1 MEKEEK
7 VQVQAGQEKQPE
19 GQKKKMKTR
28 TKVIAGVAVAALAC
42 GVGTGAYLITKNGG
56 IEELLEDSPLA
67 DLADKIKGDDVDA
80 GSAGNQDK
88 DGADGASGAGGA
100 SGTDGAV
107 QQTGY
112 VDNGGAQV
120 GGTSASNS
128 YPIKMSDLCTFS
140 DPSGLSFDTRYVLHG
155 GSDCIP
161 AKRANAQGYSCKE
174 AYVVLYAKGGQAAG
188 EYVCYVM
195 SSEAEAQRM
204 ASAYAGVY
212 NGGGQS
218 AGRWG
223 DVVYV
228 YSSGDYVQTSIRTY
242 YDQGVI
248 KSETPAA
255 YLGMQF
261 YFGGMSEYQPSAPSG
276 GSSGGNGGGGGST
289 PGGSTPGGSTPGG
302 NTPGG
307 NTPEGDTPAGPE
319 DPDEPDNPDTP
330 DPSGETSVAVTDEQ
344 LTDKLEEAL
353 ATADSTFPVEVTDK
367 YTFEDPEGLEYD
379 TRYVLYGGE
388 GSGAV
393 TAAGQIGSQVNG
405 VYEIYYLK
413 DGELAAVYR
422 CYDAASADDAAQIES
437 MYGGMGEVEITG
449 RVACIDM
456 DLAMMKSMM
465 EMYVQMGYADE
476 ATPEAYMAAI
486 CENEGYQYF
495 RNPNPAEEPGEP
507 SDGLTGTTPDE
518 TFPVEITDQYT
529 FEDPKGLEYDKR
541 YVLYAGEGSGAV
553 TAAEAI
559 GSTVNGIYDIYY
571 LAGGEIVD
579 AYRCYDAASETDAGQ
594 ISAIYGGTMGEAET
608 YGSAAVLKWD
618 LSILEM
624 MFPAY
629 SQDRTAEGYMKGLME
644 KEGYQVFQ
652 QSQTEKPQEPSGG
665 LTGTAPD
672 EAFSVK
678 VSDSYT
684 YDETQLLPGTEY
696 DRRYVLYGDKTN
708 GFAAQQRANAF
719 YEVIYEQDSK
729 ALYEIK
735 IYVMPGEEE
744 AGALAAQLMDA
755 GLYAVAMPGTDAV
768 LVIGTDL
775 QDTIDMYVQYG
786 QIAEATPRAYIEG
799 FLMKLGM
806 TEVTA
811 DGATVSFASVTQA
824 KMNRLLY
831 EAEGL
836 LDTGNA
842 QWAEPEIEPVI
853 PVTGVLNPEA
863 DLSAESVAQAARE
876 AEAFDPADAGTI
888 AGEDVQQEGF
898 DPATAGDA
906 EQAAAGSAGQA
917 ADENGGQAAD
927 GQPADDQSEAD
938 PAGDGAVQEETFD
951 PSTAGSVPSGTDG
964 TGTAGAASGAGSETA
979 ADGGMAGEPS
989 GTALAVGS
997 TAQWSDADFDDAAD
1011 RLISGG
1017 TAAPQEL
1024 PIAGGL
1030 GFADPQDLD
1039 FDTRLVFR
1047 GDARSALAAQVAGQ
1061 RQIAVTQVYE
1071 ILYAKDGQA
1080 AAQYRCIV
1088 AGDQVFCQRM
1098 KPEKLAERVS
1108 ALPAGQP
1115 AFEASLQGYTGW
1127 MQQIEQ
1133 LEEYKEG
1140 EETR

>member
-161 AKRANAQGYSCKE
+161 AKRVAASTGYSCKE
-174 AYVVLYAKGGQAAG
+174 AYVILYARGGQAVG
-188 EYVCYVM
+188 QYECYVM
-195 SSEAEAQRM
+195 NSESDARGL
-204 ASAYAGVY
+204 ASALAAAYGSD
-212 NGGGQS
+212 GGFSYGN
-218 AGRWG
+218 WG
-223 DVVYV
+223 DVAYL
-228 YSSGDYVQTSIRTY
+228 YSPGSYVQDSISTCY
-242 YDQGVI
+242 KLGAI
-248 KSETPAA
+248 ESETPAA

-261 YFGGMSEYQPSAPSG
+261 YFGGMSEYQPPA
-276 GSSGGNGGGGGST
+276 SSGNGGNGGGGGGST
-289 PGGSTPGGSTPGG
+289 PGGSTPGGTTPGG

-307 NTPEGDTPAGPE
+307 NTPGGDTPSGPE
-319 DPDEPDNPDTP
+319 GPDQPDEPDDPDTP

-353 ATADSTFPVEVTDK
+353 ATADNSFPVEITDK
-367 YTFEDPEGLEYD
+367 YTFEDPKGLEYD

-388 GSGAV
+388 DSGAV
-393 TAAGQIGSQVNG
+393 SAASGVGAAVNG

-413 DGELAAVYR
+413 DGELVAVYR

-437 MYGGMGEVEITG
+437 MYGGMGEVKVTG
-449 RVACIDM
+449 RVACIN
-456 DLAMMKSMM
+456 MKVSMM
-465 EMYVQMGYADE
+465 ESMMEKYVQMGYAEE
-476 ATPEAYMAAI
+476 ATPEAYMAALHK
-486 CENEGYQYF
+486 NEGYQYF
-495 RNPNPAEEPGEP
+495 RNPNPAEEPQEP

-624 MFPAY
+624 MLPAY
-629 SQDRTAEGYMKGLME
+629 SQDGTAEGYMKGLME
-644 KEGYQVFQ
+644 MEGYQVFQ
-652 QSQTEKPQEPSGG
+652 QSQTEDPQEPSDE
-665 LTGTAPD
+665 LTGTTPE
-672 EAFSVK
+672 EAFAVK

-684 YDETQLLPGTEY
+684 FDETQVLPQGLVY
-696 DRRYVLYGDKTN
+696 DTRYVIYGDSGCPWATPSQGYTAEN
-708 GFAAQQRANAF
+708 Y
-719 YEVIYEQDSK
+719 YEVMYCLDGKAVYEVKVYDM
-729 ALYEIK
+729 AD
-735 IYVMPGEEE
+735 
-744 AGALAAQLMDA
+744 AGQAAALAEMVGIGAQSV
-755 GLYAVAMPGTDAV
+755 GDAV
-768 LVIGTDL
+768 LVTSDSI
-775 QDTIDMYVQYG
+775 QETIDTFATYLEEPTP
-786 QIAEATPRAYIEG
+786 EAYLKAL
-799 FLMKLGM
+799 FLDMGM

-811 DGATVSFASVTQA
+811 DGNALSYTSLPQA
-824 KMNRLLY
+824 ALNRLLY

-836 LDTGNA
+836 LETSGA
-842 QWAEPEIEPVI
+842 QWNEMEFEPLI
-853 PVTGVLNPEA
+853 PAPGVLDPEA
-863 DLSAESVAQAARE
+863 DLSPESVAQAAKE
-876 AEAFDPADAGTI
+876 AESFDPAAAGAVPEE
-888 AGEDVQQEGF
+888 AGQQDSF
-898 DPATAGDA
+898 DPA
-906 EQAAAGSAGQA
+906 AAGNA
-917 ADENGGQAAD
+917 GQAAD
-927 GQPADDQSEAD
+927 GQSSAGQ
-938 PAGDGAVQEETFD
+938 AGDGATQGEAFD
-951 PSTAGSVPSGTDG
+951 PAAAGSVSAGSA
-964 TGTAGAASGAGSETA
+964 GTAATEGAAAGTESETA
-979 ADGGMAGEPS
+979 AEGAFSEAALTAGT
-989 GTALAVGS
+989 TAD
-997 TAQWSDADFDDAAD
+997 WNDPDFDDAAD
-1011 RLISGG
+1011 RLKAGS
-1017 TAAPQEL
+1017 AAGPQEFA
-1024 PIAGGL
+1024 IGEGIC
-1030 GFADPQDLD
+1030 FADPQDLD

-1047 GDARSALAAQVAGQ
+1047 GDGQSALAAELSAQ
-1061 RQIAVTQVYE
+1061 RQIPLSQVYE
-1071 ILYAKDGQA
+1071 IVYVKNGQA
-1080 AAQYRCIV
+1080 AAQYRCLV
-1088 AGDQVFCQRM
+1088 AGGQVFCQKM
-1098 KPEKLAERVS
+1098 KPEKLAERIS

>member
-261 YFGGMSEYQPSAPSG
+261 YFGGMSEYQPPA
-276 GSSGGNGGGGGST
+276 SSGNGGNGGGGGGST
-289 PGGSTPGGSTPGG
+289 PGGSTPGGTTPGG

-307 NTPEGDTPAGPE
+307 NTPGGDTPSGPE
-319 DPDEPDNPDTP
+319 GPDQPDEPDDPDTP

-353 ATADSTFPVEVTDK
+353 ATADSTFPVEITDK

-413 DGELAAVYR
+413 DGKLAAVYR

-437 MYGGMGEVEITG
+437 MYGFMGEVKVTG
-449 RVACIDM
+449 RVACINM
-456 DLAMMKSMM
+456 DVSMM
-465 EMYVQMGYADE
+465 ESMMEKYVQIGYADE
-476 ATPEAYMAAI
+476 ATPEAYMAALYK
-486 CENEGYQYF
+486 NEGYQYF
-495 RNPNPAEEPGEP
+495 RNPNPAEEPEEP
-507 SDGLTGTTPDE
+507 SGGLTGTTPDE
-518 TFPVEITDQYT
+518 SFT
-529 FEDPKGLEYDKR
+529 
-541 YVLYAGEGSGAV
+541 V
-553 TAAEAI
+553 T
-559 GSTVNGIYDIYY
+559 
-571 LAGGEIVD
+571 
-579 AYRCYDAASETDAGQ
+579 
-594 ISAIYGGTMGEAET
+594 
-608 YGSAAVLKWD
+608 
-618 LSILEM
+618 
-624 MFPAY
+624 
-629 SQDRTAEGYMKGLME
+629 
-644 KEGYQVFQ
+644 
-652 QSQTEKPQEPSGG
+652 
-665 LTGTAPD
+665 
-672 EAFSVK
+672 

-684 YDETQLLPGTEY
+684 FDEAQVLPGTEY
-696 DRRYVLYGDKTN
+696 DRRYVLYGDETN
-708 GFAAQQRANAF
+708 GFAAQQGARAF
-719 YEVIYEQDSK
+719 YDVIYEQNSQ

-744 AGALAAQLMDA
+744 AQTLAGQLVTA
-755 GLYAVAMPGTDAV
+755 GMYAVAMPGTDAV

-775 QDTIDMYVQYG
+775 QDTIDMYAQYG

-811 DGATVSFASVTQA
+811 DGNALSYTFAPQA
-824 KMNRLLY
+824 DLNRLLY

-836 LDTGNA
+836 LETSGA
-842 QWAEPEIEPVI
+842 QWNEMEFEPLI
-853 PVTGVLNPEA
+853 PAPGVLDPEA
-863 DLSAESVAQAARE
+863 DLSPESVAQAARE
-876 AEAFDPADAGTI
+876 AEAFDPADAGVMAED
-888 AGEDVQQEGF
+888 AGQQDSF
-898 DPATAGDA
+898 DPA
-906 EQAAAGSAGQA
+906 SAG
-917 ADENGGQAAD
+917 NVGQAAD
-927 GQPADDQSEAD
+927 GQGEMAQGA
-938 PAGDGAVQEETFD
+938 DGASQGEVFD
-951 PSTAGSVPSGTDG
+951 PSTAGSVPAGTDG
-964 TGTAGAASGAGSETA
+964 TGAAGEAA
-979 ADGGMAGEPS
+979 ADGGTAEESG
-989 GTALAVGS
+989 GTAL
-997 TAQWSDADFDDAAD
+997 TAGATADWNDPDFDDAAD
-1011 RLISGG
+1011 RLRAGS
-1017 TAAPQEL
+1017 AAGPQEL
-1024 PIAGGL
+1024 AIGEGIC
-1030 GFADPQDLD
+1030 FADPQDLE

-1047 GDARSALAAQVAGQ
+1047 GDGQSALAAELSAQ
-1061 RQIAVTQVYE
+1061 RQMSLSCVYE
-1071 ILYAKDGQA
+1071 IVYVKNGQA
-1080 AAQYRCIV
+1080 AAQYRCLV
-1088 AGDQVFCQRM
+1088 AGGQVFCQKM
-1098 KPEKLAERVS
+1098 KPEKLAERIS

>member
-7 VQVQAGQEKQPE
+7 VQVQEGQEKQPE

-204 ASAYAGVY
+204 ASAYVGVY

-261 YFGGMSEYQPSAPSG
+261 YFGGMSEYQPPASSGNGSG
-276 GSSGGNGGGGGST
+276 GSGGGGGGST
-289 PGGSTPGGSTPGG
+289 PGGSTPGGTTPGG

-307 NTPEGDTPAGPE
+307 NTPGGDTPVGPE
-319 DPDEPDNPDTP
+319 EPDQPDEPDDPDTP

-353 ATADSTFPVEVTDK
+353 AMADNSFPVEITDK

-393 TAAGQIGSQVNG
+393 SAVSMAGATANG
-405 VYEIYYLK
+405 VYDIYYLK
-413 DGELAAVYR
+413 DGEIVRGYR
-422 CYDAASADDAAQIES
+422 CFDAASTADAEQLKAI
-437 MYGGMGEVEITG
+437 YGYQTVVGEDGEPVQTGMGEAEVAG
-449 RVACIDM
+449 RVTVLQWDPDM
-456 DLAMMKSMM
+456 LKMMISVYSKD
-465 EMYVQMGYADE
+465 G
-476 ATPEAYMAAI
+476 TPEGYMQALKK
-486 CENEGYQYF
+486 NDGYCYF
-495 RNPNPAEEPGEP
+495 RNPNPAEEPE
-507 SDGLTGTTPDE
+507 
-518 TFPVEITDQYT
+518 
-529 FEDPKGLEYDKR
+529 
-541 YVLYAGEGSGAV
+541 
-553 TAAEAI
+553 
-559 GSTVNGIYDIYY
+559 
-571 LAGGEIVD
+571 
-579 AYRCYDAASETDAGQ
+579 
-594 ISAIYGGTMGEAET
+594 
-608 YGSAAVLKWD
+608 
-618 LSILEM
+618 
-624 MFPAY
+624 
-629 SQDRTAEGYMKGLME
+629 
-644 KEGYQVFQ
+644 
-652 QSQTEKPQEPSGG
+652 EPSGG
-665 LTGTAPD
+665 LTGTTPD

-684 YDETQLLPGTEY
+684 YDEAQVLPGPEY
-696 DRRYVLYGDKTN
+696 DRRYVLYGDETN
-708 GFAAQQRANAF
+708 GFAAQQGANAF
-719 YEVIYEQDSK
+719 YEVIYEQDSR

-735 IYVMPGEEE
+735 IYVMPSAEE
-744 AGALAAQLMDA
+744 AGALAGQLVDA

-775 QDTIDMYVQYG
+775 QGTIDDYAESG
-786 QIAEATPRAYIEG
+786 LIAEATPRAYIEG
-799 FLMKLGM
+799 FLMKVGM
-806 TEVTA
+806 TEITA
-811 DGATVSFASVTQA
+811 DTGTATVSCASLPQA
-824 KMNRLLY
+824 RLNRLLY

-836 LDTGNA
+836 LDTGAA
-842 QWAEPEIEPVI
+842 QWAETEPTPVI
-853 PVTGVLNPEA
+853 PVTGVLDPEA
-863 DLSAESVAQAARE
+863 DLSAESVARTARE
-876 AEAFDPADAGTI
+876 AEAFDPADAGTV
-888 AGEDVQQEGF
+888 AGETGQQERF
-898 DPATAGDA
+898 DPA
-906 EQAAAGSAGQA
+906 AAGNA
-917 ADENGGQAAD
+917 AQAAD
-927 GQPADDQSEAD
+927 GQQADGRSEAGQAED
-938 PAGDGAVQEETFD
+938 SLSQAGTFD
-951 PSTAGSVPSGTDG
+951 PSTAGSMPAGTDG
-964 TGTAGAASGAGSETA
+964 TGDEGAASGAGSETA
-979 ADGGMAGEPS
+979 ADGGMAGES
-989 GTALAVGS
+989 GGTALTVGS
-997 TAQWSDADFDDAAD
+997 TAQWNDADFDDAAD
-1011 RLISGG
+1011 RLRAGSPAG
-1017 TAAPQEL
+1017 PQEL
-1024 PIAGGL
+1024 TVGEGVC
-1030 GFADPQDLD
+1030 FADPQDLD
-1039 FDTRLVFR
+1039 FDTRLVYW
-1047 GDARSALAAQVAGQ
+1047 GDARSALAAQAAGQ
-1061 RQIAVTQVYE
+1061 GQIAVTQVYE

-1080 AAQYRCIV
+1080 VAQYRCIV
-1088 AGDQVFCQRM
+1088 AGDHIFCQRM
-1098 KPEKLAERVS
+1098 KPEKLAERIS

>member
-7 VQVQAGQEKQPE
+7 VQVQEGQEKQPE

-261 YFGGMSEYQPSAPSG
+261 YFGGMSEYQPPASSGNGSG
-276 GSSGGNGGGGGST
+276 GSGGGGGGST
-289 PGGSTPGGSTPGG
+289 PGGSTPGGTTPGG

-307 NTPEGDTPAGPE
+307 NTPGGDTPVGPE
-319 DPDEPDNPDTP
+319 EPDQPDEPDDLDTP

-353 ATADSTFPVEVTDK
+353 ATADNSFPVELTDK

-379 TRYVLYGGE
+379 TRYVLYGGK

-393 TAAGQIGSQVNG
+393 SAVSMAGATANG
-405 VYEIYYLK
+405 VYDIYYLK
-413 DGELAAVYR
+413 DGEIVRGYR
-422 CYDAASADDAAQIES
+422 CFDAASTADAEQLKAI
-437 MYGGMGEVEITG
+437 YGYQTVVGEDGEPVQTGMGEAEVAG
-449 RVACIDM
+449 RVTVLQWDPDM
-456 DLAMMKSMM
+456 LKMMISVYSKD
-465 EMYVQMGYADE
+465 G
-476 ATPEAYMAAI
+476 TPEGYMQALKK
-486 CENEGYQYF
+486 NDGYCYF
-495 RNPNPAEEPGEP
+495 RNPNPAEEP
-507 SDGLTGTTPDE
+507 SDGLTGTTPE
-518 TFPVEITDQYT
+518 ESFT
-529 FEDPKGLEYDKR
+529 
-541 YVLYAGEGSGAV
+541 V
-553 TAAEAI
+553 T
-559 GSTVNGIYDIYY
+559 
-571 LAGGEIVD
+571 
-579 AYRCYDAASETDAGQ
+579 
-594 ISAIYGGTMGEAET
+594 
-608 YGSAAVLKWD
+608 
-618 LSILEM
+618 
-624 MFPAY
+624 
-629 SQDRTAEGYMKGLME
+629 
-644 KEGYQVFQ
+644 
-652 QSQTEKPQEPSGG
+652 
-665 LTGTAPD
+665 
-672 EAFSVK
+672 

-684 YDETQLLPGTEY
+684 FDEAQVLPGTEY
-696 DRRYVLYGDKTN
+696 DRRYVLYGDETN
-708 GFAAQQRANAF
+708 GFAAQQGARAF
-719 YEVIYEQDSK
+719 YDVIYEQNSQ

-744 AGALAAQLMDA
+744 AQTLAGQLVTA
-755 GLYAVAMPGTDAV
+755 GMYAVAMPGTDAV

-775 QDTIDMYVQYG
+775 QDTIDMYAQYG

-811 DGATVSFASVTQA
+811 DGNALSYTFAPQA
-824 KMNRLLY
+824 DLNRLLY

-836 LDTGNA
+836 LETSGA
-842 QWAEPEIEPVI
+842 QWNEMEFEPLI
-853 PVTGVLNPEA
+853 PAPGVLDPEA
-863 DLSAESVAQAARE
+863 DLSPESVAQAARE
-876 AEAFDPADAGTI
+876 AEAFNPADAGVMAED
-888 AGEDVQQEGF
+888 AGQQDSF
-898 DPATAGDA
+898 DPA
-906 EQAAAGSAGQA
+906 SAG
-917 ADENGGQAAD
+917 NVGQAAD
-927 GQPADDQSEAD
+927 GQGEMAQA
-938 PAGDGAVQEETFD
+938 ADGASQGEVFD
-951 PSTAGSVPSGTDG
+951 PSTAGSVPAGTDG
-964 TGTAGAASGAGSETA
+964 TGAAGEAA
-979 ADGGMAGEPS
+979 ADGGMAEESG
-989 GTALAVGS
+989 GTALTVGS
-997 TAQWSDADFDDAAD
+997 TAQWNDADFDDAAD
-1011 RLISGG
+1011 RLRAGS
-1017 TAAPQEL
+1017 AAGPQEL
-1024 PIAGGL
+1024 TVGEGVC
-1030 GFADPQDLD
+1030 FADPQDLD
-1039 FDTRLVFR
+1039 FDTRLVYW
-1047 GDARSALAAQVAGQ
+1047 GDGQSALAAELSAQ
-1061 RQIAVTQVYE
+1061 RQMTVSCVYE
-1071 ILYAKDGQA
+1071 IVYVKSGQA

-1088 AGDQVFCQRM
+1088 AGDHIFCQRM
-1098 KPEKLAERVS
+1098 KPEKLAERIS

>member
-261 YFGGMSEYQPSAPSG
+261 YFGGMSEYQPPA
-276 GSSGGNGGGGGST
+276 SSGNGGNGGGGGGST
-289 PGGSTPGGSTPGG
+289 PGGSTPGGTTPGG

-307 NTPEGDTPAGPE
+307 NTPGGDTPSGPE
-319 DPDEPDNPDTP
+319 GPDQPDEPDDPDTP

-353 ATADSTFPVEVTDK
+353 ATADSTFPVEITDK

-413 DGELAAVYR
+413 DGKLAAVYR

-437 MYGGMGEVEITG
+437 MYGFMGEVKVTG
-449 RVACIDM
+449 RVACINM
-456 DLAMMKSMM
+456 DVSMMESMM

-507 SDGLTGTTPDE
+507 SDGLTGTTPEE
-518 TFPVEITDQYT
+518 TFPIKVTDQYS
-529 FEDPKGLEYDKR
+529 FEDPKGLAYDKR
-541 YVLYAGEGSGAV
+541 YVLYAGEDSGAV
-553 TAAEAI
+553 TAAGYI

-571 LAGGEIVD
+571 LADGEIVD
-579 AYRCYDAASETDAGQ
+579 AYRCYDGASETDAGQ
-594 ISAIYGGTMGEAET
+594 ISATYNGTMGEVVT
-608 YGSAAVLKWD
+608 YDNAAVLKWD

-624 MFPAY
+624 MIPAY
-629 SQDRTAEGYMKGLME
+629 SQDGTVEGYMKGLME
-644 KEGYQVFQ
+644 TDGYQEFQ
-652 QSQTEKPQEPSGG
+652 QSQTEEPEEPQQPSGG
-665 LTGTAPD
+665 LTGTTPE

-684 YDETQLLPGTEY
+684 YDEAQVLPQDLVY
-696 DRRYVLYGDKTN
+696 DTRYVIYGDSTCPW
-708 GFAAQQRANAF
+708 AAPLQGYTAQNYYEIMYCLDGKAV
-719 YEVIYEQDSK
+719 YEV
-729 ALYEIK
+729 K
-735 IYVMPGEEE
+735 IYGMADESQAVDLTE
-744 AGALAAQLMDA
+744 AMGM
-755 GLYAVAMPGTDAV
+755 GTLVSGDAV
-768 LVIGTDL
+768 LVTSDSI
-775 QDTIDMYVQYG
+775 QETIDMYAAYLEEPTP
-786 QIAEATPRAYIEG
+786 EAYLKAL
-799 FLMKLGM
+799 FLDMGM

-811 DGATVSFASVTQA
+811 DTGTATVSCASLPQA
-824 KMNRLLY
+824 KLNRLLY

-836 LDTGNA
+836 LETSGA
-842 QWAEPEIEPVI
+842 QWNEMEFEPLI
-853 PVTGVLNPEA
+853 PAPGVLDPEA
-863 DLSAESVAQAARE
+863 DLSPESVAQAARE
-876 AEAFDPADAGTI
+876 AEAFDPADAGVMAED
-888 AGEDVQQEGF
+888 AGQQDSF
-898 DPATAGDA
+898 DPA
-906 EQAAAGSAGQA
+906 SAG
-917 ADENGGQAAD
+917 NVGQAAD
-927 GQPADDQSEAD
+927 GQGEMAQA
-938 PAGDGAVQEETFD
+938 ADGASQGEVFD
-951 PSTAGSVPSGTDG
+951 PSTAGSVPAGTDG
-964 TGTAGAASGAGSETA
+964 TEAAGNAAAGAGSEAA
-979 ADGGMAGEPS
+979 ADGGMAGES
-989 GTALAVGS
+989 GGTAL
-997 TAQWSDADFDDAAD
+997 TAGTTADWNDPDFDDAAD
-1011 RLISGG
+1011 RLKAGS
-1017 TAAPQEL
+1017 AAGPQEFA
-1024 PIAGGL
+1024 AGEGIC
-1030 GFADPQDLD
+1030 FTDPQDLD

-1047 GDARSALAAQVAGQ
+1047 GDGQSALAAELSAQ
-1061 RQIAVTQVYE
+1061 RQIPLSQVYE
-1071 ILYAKDGQA
+1071 IVYVKNGQA
-1080 AAQYRCIV
+1080 AAQYRCLV
-1088 AGDQVFCQRM
+1088 AGGQIFCQKM
-1098 KPEKLAERVS
+1098 KPEKLAERIS

-1115 AFEASLQGYTGW
+1115 AFEASLQGYTEW
-1127 MQQIEQ
+1127 IQQIEQ
-1133 LEEYKEG
+1133 LKEYKEG

>member
-1 MEKEEK
+1 MENEEK
-7 VQVQAGQEKQPE
+7 VQVQDGQEKQPE

-42 GVGTGAYLITKNGG
+42 GVGTGAYLISKNGG

-261 YFGGMSEYQPSAPSG
+261 YFGGMSEYQPPASSGNGSG
-276 GSSGGNGGGGGST
+276 GSGGGGGGST
-289 PGGSTPGGSTPGG
+289 PGGSTPGGTTPGG

-307 NTPEGDTPAGPE
+307 NTPGGDTPSGPE
-319 DPDEPDNPDTP
+319 EPDQPDKPDDPDTP

-353 ATADSTFPVEVTDK
+353 ATADNSFPVEITDK
-367 YTFEDPEGLEYD
+367 YTFEDPKGLEYD

-388 GSGAV
+388 DSGAV
-393 TAAGQIGSQVNG
+393 SAAGQIGSQVKG

-413 DGELAAVYR
+413 DGKLAAVYR

-437 MYGGMGEVEITG
+437 MYGGMGEVEVTG

-456 DLAMMKSMM
+456 DLAMIESMM

-476 ATPEAYMAAI
+476 ATPEAYMAALYK
-486 CENEGYQYF
+486 NEGYQYF
-495 RNPNPAEEPGEP
+495 RNPNPAEEPE
-507 SDGLTGTTPDE
+507 
-518 TFPVEITDQYT
+518 
-529 FEDPKGLEYDKR
+529 
-541 YVLYAGEGSGAV
+541 
-553 TAAEAI
+553 
-559 GSTVNGIYDIYY
+559 
-571 LAGGEIVD
+571 
-579 AYRCYDAASETDAGQ
+579 
-594 ISAIYGGTMGEAET
+594 
-608 YGSAAVLKWD
+608 
-618 LSILEM
+618 
-624 MFPAY
+624 
-629 SQDRTAEGYMKGLME
+629 
-644 KEGYQVFQ
+644 
-652 QSQTEKPQEPSGG
+652 EPSGG
-665 LTGTAPD
+665 LTGTTPD

-684 YDETQLLPGTEY
+684 YDEAQVLPGPEY
-696 DRRYVLYGDKTN
+696 DRRYVLYGDETN
-708 GFAAQQRANAF
+708 GFAAQQGANAF
-719 YEVIYEQDSK
+719 YEVIYEQDSR

-735 IYVMPGEEE
+735 IYVMPSAEE
-744 AGALAAQLMDA
+744 AGVLAGQFVDA

-775 QDTIDMYVQYG
+775 QDTIDMYAQYG

-811 DGATVSFASVTQA
+811 DGKALTCICLSQA
-824 KMNRLLY
+824 DMNRLLY

-836 LDTGNA
+836 LETSGA
-842 QWAEPEIEPVI
+842 KWSETEFEPLI
-853 PVTGVLNPEA
+853 PAPGVLDPEA
-863 DLSAESVAQAARE
+863 DLSPESVAQAARE
-876 AEAFDPADAGTI
+876 AKTFDPAAAGAVPEE
-888 AGEDVQQEGF
+888 AGQQDSF
-898 DPATAGDA
+898 DPA
-906 EQAAAGSAGQA
+906 AAGNA
-917 ADENGGQAAD
+917 GQAAD
-927 GQPADDQSEAD
+927 GQSEMAQ
-938 PAGDGAVQEETFD
+938 AADGASQGEVFD
-951 PSTAGSVPSGTDG
+951 PSTAGSVPAETGG
-964 TGTAGAASGAGSETA
+964 TGAAGEGA
-979 ADGGMAGEPS
+979 ADGGVAGETA
-989 GTALAVGS
+989 GTALAVGT
-997 TAQWSDADFDDAAD
+997 TADWNAPDFDDAAD
-1011 RLISGG
+1011 RLRAVS
-1017 TAAPQEL
+1017 AAGPQEL
-1024 PIAGGL
+1024 AIGEGIC
-1030 GFADPQDLD
+1030 FADPQDLE

-1047 GDARSALAAQVAGQ
+1047 GDGQSALAAELSAQ
-1061 RQIAVTQVYE
+1061 RQMTVSCVYE
-1071 ILYAKDGQA
+1071 IVYVKSGQA

-1088 AGDQVFCQRM
+1088 AGDHIFCQRM
-1098 KPEKLAERVS
+1098 KPEKLAERIS

-1127 MQQIEQ
+1127 MKQIEQ

>member
-1 MEKEEK
+1 MENEEK
-7 VQVQAGQEKQPE
+7 VQVQDGQEKQPE

-42 GVGTGAYLITKNGG
+42 GVGTGAYLISKNGG

-261 YFGGMSEYQPSAPSG
+261 YFGGMSEYQPPASSGNGSG
-276 GSSGGNGGGGGST
+276 GSGGGGGGST
-289 PGGSTPGGSTPGG
+289 PGGSTPGGTTPGG

-307 NTPEGDTPAGPE
+307 NTPGGDTPSGPE
-319 DPDEPDNPDTP
+319 EPDQPDKPDDPDTP

-353 ATADSTFPVEVTDK
+353 ATADNSFPVEITDK
-367 YTFEDPEGLEYD
+367 YTFEDPKGLEYD

-388 GSGAV
+388 DSGAV
-393 TAAGQIGSQVNG
+393 SAAGQIGSQVKG

-413 DGELAAVYR
+413 DGKLAAVYR

-437 MYGGMGEVEITG
+437 MYGGMGEVEVTG

-456 DLAMMKSMM
+456 DLAMIESMM

-476 ATPEAYMAAI
+476 ATPEAYMAALYK
-486 CENEGYQYF
+486 NEGYQYF
-495 RNPNPAEEPGEP
+495 RNPNPAEEPE
-507 SDGLTGTTPDE
+507 
-518 TFPVEITDQYT
+518 
-529 FEDPKGLEYDKR
+529 
-541 YVLYAGEGSGAV
+541 
-553 TAAEAI
+553 
-559 GSTVNGIYDIYY
+559 
-571 LAGGEIVD
+571 
-579 AYRCYDAASETDAGQ
+579 
-594 ISAIYGGTMGEAET
+594 
-608 YGSAAVLKWD
+608 
-618 LSILEM
+618 
-624 MFPAY
+624 
-629 SQDRTAEGYMKGLME
+629 
-644 KEGYQVFQ
+644 
-652 QSQTEKPQEPSGG
+652 EPSGG
-665 LTGTAPD
+665 LTGTTPD

-684 YDETQLLPGTEY
+684 YDEAQVLPGPEY
-696 DRRYVLYGDKTN
+696 DRRYVLYGDETN
-708 GFAAQQRANAF
+708 GFAAQQGANAF
-719 YEVIYEQDSK
+719 YEVIYEQDSR

-735 IYVMPGEEE
+735 IYVMPSAEE
-744 AGALAAQLMDA
+744 AGVLAGQFVDA

-775 QDTIDMYVQYG
+775 QDTIDMYAQYG

-811 DGATVSFASVTQA
+811 DGKALTCICLPQA
-824 KMNRLLY
+824 DMNRLLY

-836 LDTGNA
+836 LDTGAA
-842 QWAEPEIEPVI
+842 QWAETEPTPVI
-853 PVTGVLNPEA
+853 PVTGVLDPEA
-863 DLSAESVAQAARE
+863 DLSAESVARTARE
-876 AEAFDPADAGTI
+876 AEAFDPADAGTV
-888 AGEDVQQEGF
+888 AGETGQQEGF
-898 DPATAGDA
+898 DPA
-906 EQAAAGSAGQA
+906 AAGNA
-917 ADENGGQAAD
+917 AQAAD
-927 GQPADDQSEAD
+927 GQQADGRSEAGQ
-938 PAGDGAVQEETFD
+938 AGTFD
-951 PSTAGSVPSGTDG
+951 PSTAGSMPAGTDG
-964 TGTAGAASGAGSETA
+964 TGDEGAASGAGSETA
-979 ADGGMAGEPS
+979 ADGGMAGES
-989 GTALAVGS
+989 GGTALTVGS
-997 TAQWSDADFDDAAD
+997 TAQWNDADFDDAAD
-1011 RLISGG
+1011 RLRAGSPAG
-1017 TAAPQEL
+1017 PQEL
-1024 PIAGGL
+1024 TVGEGVC
-1030 GFADPQDLD
+1030 FADPQDLD
-1039 FDTRLVFR
+1039 FDTRLVYW
-1047 GDARSALAAQVAGQ
+1047 GDARSALAAELSAQ
-1061 RQIAVTQVYE
+1061 RQMTVSCVYE
-1071 ILYAKDGQA
+1071 IVYVKNGQA

-1088 AGDQVFCQRM
+1088 AGDHIFCQRM
-1098 KPEKLAERVS
+1098 KPEKLAERIS

-1127 MQQIEQ
+1127 MKQIEQ

>member
-7 VQVQAGQEKQPE
+7 VQVQEGQEKKPA

-28 TKVIAGVAVAALAC
+28 TKVIAGVALAALAC
-42 GVGTGAYLITKNGG
+42 GVGTGAYLISKNGG

-261 YFGGMSEYQPSAPSG
+261 YFGGMSEYQPPASSGNGSG
-276 GSSGGNGGGGGST
+276 GSGGGGGGST
-289 PGGSTPGGSTPGG
+289 PGGSTPGGTTPGG

-307 NTPEGDTPAGPE
+307 NTPGGDTPVGPE
-319 DPDEPDNPDTP
+319 EPDQPDEPDDSDTP

-353 ATADSTFPVEVTDK
+353 ATADNSFPVEITDK
-367 YTFEDPEGLEYD
+367 YSFEDPEGLEYD
-379 TRYVLYGGE
+379 TRYVLYGGAD
-388 GSGAV
+388 SGAV
-393 TAAGQIGSQVNG
+393 TAAGQMGSQVNG

-413 DGELAAVYR
+413 DGKLAAVYR
-422 CYDAASADDAAQIES
+422 CYDAASAEDAAQLES
-437 MYGGMGEVEITG
+437 MYGGMGEVEVTG
-449 RVACIDM
+449 RVACINM
-456 DLAMMKSMM
+456 DLAMIESMM

-476 ATPEAYMAAI
+476 ATPEAYMAALYK
-486 CENEGYQYF
+486 NEGYQYF
-495 RNPNPAEEPGEP
+495 RNPNPAEEPE
-507 SDGLTGTTPDE
+507 
-518 TFPVEITDQYT
+518 
-529 FEDPKGLEYDKR
+529 
-541 YVLYAGEGSGAV
+541 
-553 TAAEAI
+553 
-559 GSTVNGIYDIYY
+559 
-571 LAGGEIVD
+571 
-579 AYRCYDAASETDAGQ
+579 
-594 ISAIYGGTMGEAET
+594 
-608 YGSAAVLKWD
+608 
-618 LSILEM
+618 
-624 MFPAY
+624 
-629 SQDRTAEGYMKGLME
+629 
-644 KEGYQVFQ
+644 
-652 QSQTEKPQEPSGG
+652 EPSGG
-665 LTGTAPD
+665 LTGTTPD

-684 YDETQLLPGTEY
+684 YDEAQVLPGPEY
-696 DRRYVLYGDKTN
+696 DRRYVLYGDETN
-708 GFAAQQRANAF
+708 GFAAQQGANAF
-719 YEVIYEQDSK
+719 YEVIYEQDSR

-735 IYVMPGEEE
+735 IYVMPSAEE
-744 AGALAAQLMDA
+744 AGVLAGQFVDA

-775 QDTIDMYVQYG
+775 QDTIDMYAQYG

-811 DGATVSFASVTQA
+811 DGKALTCICLPQA
-824 KMNRLLY
+824 DMNRLLY

-836 LDTGNA
+836 LDTGAA
-842 QWAEPEIEPVI
+842 QWAETEPTPVI
-853 PVTGVLNPEA
+853 PVTGVLDPEA
-863 DLSAESVAQAARE
+863 DLSAESVARTARE
-876 AEAFDPADAGTI
+876 AEAFDPADAGTV
-888 AGEDVQQEGF
+888 AGETGQQEGF
-898 DPATAGDA
+898 DPA
-906 EQAAAGSAGQA
+906 AAGNA
-917 ADENGGQAAD
+917 AQAAD
-927 GQPADDQSEAD
+927 GQQADGRSEAGQAED
-938 PAGDGAVQEETFD
+938 SLSQAGTFD
-951 PSTAGSVPSGTDG
+951 PSTAGSMPAGTDG
-964 TGTAGAASGAGSETA
+964 TGDEGAASGAGSETA
-979 ADGGMAGEPS
+979 ADGGMAGES
-989 GTALAVGS
+989 GGTALTVGS
-997 TAQWSDADFDDAAD
+997 TAQWNDADFDDAAD
-1011 RLISGG
+1011 RLRAGSPAG
-1017 TAAPQEL
+1017 PQEL
-1024 PIAGGL
+1024 TVGEGVC
-1030 GFADPQDLD
+1030 FADPQDLD
-1039 FDTRLVFR
+1039 FDTRLVYW
-1047 GDARSALAAQVAGQ
+1047 GDARSALAAQAAGQ
-1061 RQIAVTQVYE
+1061 GQIAVTQVYE

-1080 AAQYRCIV
+1080 VAQYRCIV
-1088 AGDQVFCQRM
+1088 AGDHIFCQRM
-1098 KPEKLAERVS
+1098 KPEKLAERIS

-1127 MQQIEQ
+1127 MKQIEQ

>member
-7 VQVQAGQEKQPE
+7 VQVQEGQEKKPA

-28 TKVIAGVAVAALAC
+28 TKVIAGVALAALAC
-42 GVGTGAYLITKNGG
+42 GVGTGAYLISKNGG

-261 YFGGMSEYQPSAPSG
+261 YFGGMSEYQPPASSGNGSG
-276 GSSGGNGGGGGST
+276 GSGGGGGGST
-289 PGGSTPGGSTPGG
+289 PGGSTPGGTTPGG

-307 NTPEGDTPAGPE
+307 NTPGGDTPVGPE
-319 DPDEPDNPDTP
+319 EPDQPDEPDDTDTP

-353 ATADSTFPVEVTDK
+353 ATADNSFPVEITDK
-367 YTFEDPEGLEYD
+367 YTFEDPKGLEYD

-388 GSGAV
+388 DSGAAS
-393 TAAGQIGSQVNG
+393 AASGVGAAVNG

-413 DGELAAVYR
+413 DGELVAVYR
-422 CYDAASADDAAQIES
+422 CYDVASADDAAQIES
-437 MYGGMGEVEITG
+437 MYGGMGEVEVTG
-449 RVACIDM
+449 RVACINM
-456 DLAMMKSMM
+456 DLAMIESMM

-476 ATPEAYMAAI
+476 ATPEAYMAALYK
-486 CENEGYQYF
+486 NEGYQYF
-495 RNPNPAEEPGEP
+495 RNPNPAEEPE
-507 SDGLTGTTPDE
+507 
-518 TFPVEITDQYT
+518 
-529 FEDPKGLEYDKR
+529 
-541 YVLYAGEGSGAV
+541 
-553 TAAEAI
+553 
-559 GSTVNGIYDIYY
+559 
-571 LAGGEIVD
+571 
-579 AYRCYDAASETDAGQ
+579 
-594 ISAIYGGTMGEAET
+594 
-608 YGSAAVLKWD
+608 
-618 LSILEM
+618 
-624 MFPAY
+624 
-629 SQDRTAEGYMKGLME
+629 
-644 KEGYQVFQ
+644 
-652 QSQTEKPQEPSGG
+652 EPSGG
-665 LTGTAPD
+665 LTGTTPD

-684 YDETQLLPGTEY
+684 YDEAQVLPGPEY
-696 DRRYVLYGDKTN
+696 DRRYVLYGDETN
-708 GFAAQQRANAF
+708 GFAAQQGANAF
-719 YEVIYEQDSK
+719 YEVIYEQDSR

-735 IYVMPGEEE
+735 IYVMPSAEE
-744 AGALAAQLMDA
+744 AGALAGQLVDA

-775 QDTIDMYVQYG
+775 QGTIDDYAESG
-786 QIAEATPRAYIEG
+786 LIAEATPRAYIEG
-799 FLMKLGM
+799 FLMKVGM
-806 TEVTA
+806 TEITA
-811 DGATVSFASVTQA
+811 DTGTATVSCASLPQA
-824 KMNRLLY
+824 RLNRLLY

-836 LDTGNA
+836 LDTGAA
-842 QWAEPEIEPVI
+842 QWAETEPTPVI
-853 PVTGVLNPEA
+853 PVTGVLDPEA
-863 DLSAESVAQAARE
+863 DLSAESVARTARE
-876 AEAFDPADAGTI
+876 AEAFDPADAGTV
-888 AGEDVQQEGF
+888 AGETGQQERF
-898 DPATAGDA
+898 DPA
-906 EQAAAGSAGQA
+906 AAGNA
-917 ADENGGQAAD
+917 AQAAD
-927 GQPADDQSEAD
+927 GQQADGRSEAGQAED
-938 PAGDGAVQEETFD
+938 SLSQAGTFD
-951 PSTAGSVPSGTDG
+951 PSTAGSMPAGTDG
-964 TGTAGAASGAGSETA
+964 TGDEGAASGAGSETA
-979 ADGGMAGEPS
+979 ADGGMAGES
-989 GTALAVGS
+989 GGTALTVGS
-997 TAQWSDADFDDAAD
+997 TAQRNDADFDDAAD
-1011 RLISGG
+1011 RLRAGSPAG
-1017 TAAPQEL
+1017 PQEL
-1024 PIAGGL
+1024 TVGEGVC
-1030 GFADPQDLD
+1030 FADPQDLD
-1039 FDTRLVFR
+1039 FDTRLVYW
-1047 GDARSALAAQVAGQ
+1047 GDARSALAAQAAGQ
-1061 RQIAVTQVYE
+1061 GQIAVTQVYE
-1071 ILYAKDGQA
+1071 ILYAKGGQA
-1080 AAQYRCIV
+1080 VAQYRCIV
-1088 AGDQVFCQRM
+1088 AGDHIFCQRM
-1098 KPEKLAERVS
+1098 KPEKLAERIS

-1127 MQQIEQ
+1127 MKQIEQ

>member
-7 VQVQAGQEKQPE
+7 VQVQAEQEKQPD

-261 YFGGMSEYQPSAPSG
+261 YFGGMSEYQPPA
-276 GSSGGNGGGGGST
+276 SSGNGGNGGGGGGST
-289 PGGSTPGGSTPGG
+289 PGGSTPGGTTPGG

-307 NTPEGDTPAGPE
+307 NTPGGDTPSGPE
-319 DPDEPDNPDTP
+319 GPDQPDEPDDPDTP

-353 ATADSTFPVEVTDK
+353 ATADNSFPVEITDK

-379 TRYVLYGGE
+379 TRYVLYGGK

-393 TAAGQIGSQVNG
+393 SAAGQIGSQVNG

-413 DGELAAVYR
+413 DGKLAAVYR

-437 MYGGMGEVEITG
+437 MYGGMGEVKATG
-449 RVACIDM
+449 RVACINM

-507 SDGLTGTTPDE
+507 SDGLTGTTPE
-518 TFPVEITDQYT
+518 ESFT
-529 FEDPKGLEYDKR
+529 
-541 YVLYAGEGSGAV
+541 V
-553 TAAEAI
+553 T
-559 GSTVNGIYDIYY
+559 
-571 LAGGEIVD
+571 
-579 AYRCYDAASETDAGQ
+579 
-594 ISAIYGGTMGEAET
+594 
-608 YGSAAVLKWD
+608 
-618 LSILEM
+618 
-624 MFPAY
+624 
-629 SQDRTAEGYMKGLME
+629 
-644 KEGYQVFQ
+644 
-652 QSQTEKPQEPSGG
+652 
-665 LTGTAPD
+665 
-672 EAFSVK
+672 

-684 YDETQLLPGTEY
+684 FDEAQVLPGTEY
-696 DRRYVLYGDKTN
+696 DRRYVLYGDETN
-708 GFAAQQRANAF
+708 GFAAQQGARAF
-719 YEVIYEQDSK
+719 YDVIYEQNSQ

-744 AGALAAQLMDA
+744 AQTLAGQLVTA
-755 GLYAVAMPGTDAV
+755 GMYAVAMPGTDAV

-775 QDTIDMYVQYG
+775 QDTIDMYAQYG

-811 DGATVSFASVTQA
+811 DGNALSYTFAPQA
-824 KMNRLLY
+824 DLNRLLY

-836 LDTGNA
+836 LETSGA
-842 QWAEPEIEPVI
+842 QWNEMEFEPLI
-853 PVTGVLNPEA
+853 PAPGVLDPEA
-863 DLSAESVAQAARE
+863 DLSPESVAQAARE
-876 AEAFDPADAGTI
+876 AEAFDPADAGVMAED
-888 AGEDVQQEGF
+888 AGQQDSF
-898 DPATAGDA
+898 DPA
-906 EQAAAGSAGQA
+906 SAG
-917 ADENGGQAAD
+917 NVGQAAD
-927 GQPADDQSEAD
+927 GQGEMAQA
-938 PAGDGAVQEETFD
+938 ADGASQGEVFD
-951 PSTAGSVPSGTDG
+951 PSTAGSVPAGTDG
-964 TGTAGAASGAGSETA
+964 TGAAGEAA
-979 ADGGMAGEPS
+979 ADGGTAEESG
-989 GTALAVGS
+989 GTAL
-997 TAQWSDADFDDAAD
+997 TAGATADWNDPDFDDAAD
-1011 RLISGG
+1011 RLKAGS
-1017 TAAPQEL
+1017 AAGPQEL
-1024 PIAGGL
+1024 AIGEGIC
-1030 GFADPQDLD
+1030 FADPQDLE
-1039 FDTRLVFR
+1039 FDTRLVYW
-1047 GDARSALAAQVAGQ
+1047 GDARSALAAELSAQ
-1061 RQIAVTQVYE
+1061 RQMTVSCVYE
-1071 ILYAKDGQA
+1071 IVYVKNGQA
-1080 AAQYRCIV
+1080 AAQYRCLV
-1088 AGDQVFCQRM
+1088 AGGQVFCQKM
-1098 KPEKLAERVS
+1098 KPEKLAERIS

>member
-7 VQVQAGQEKQPE
+7 VQVQAEQEKQPD

-261 YFGGMSEYQPSAPSG
+261 YFGGMSEYQPPA
-276 GSSGGNGGGGGST
+276 SSGNGGNGGGGGGST
-289 PGGSTPGGSTPGG
+289 PGGSTPGGTTPGG

-307 NTPEGDTPAGPE
+307 NTPGGDTPSGPE
-319 DPDEPDNPDTP
+319 GPDQPDEPDDPDTP
-330 DPSGETSVAVTDEQ
+330 DLSGETSVAVTDEQ

-353 ATADSTFPVEVTDK
+353 ATADSTFPVEITNK

-413 DGELAAVYR
+413 DGKLAAVYR

-437 MYGGMGEVEITG
+437 MYGGMGEVKVTG
-449 RVACIDM
+449 RVACINM
-456 DLAMMKSMM
+456 DVSMMESMM

-476 ATPEAYMAAI
+476 ATPEAYMAALHK
-486 CENEGYQYF
+486 NEGYQYF

-608 YGSAAVLKWD
+608 HGSAAVLKWD

-624 MFPAY
+624 MLPAY
-629 SQDRTAEGYMKGLME
+629 SQDGTAEGYMKGLME
-644 KEGYQVFQ
+644 MEGYQVFQ
-652 QSQTEKPQEPSGG
+652 QSQTEEPEEPQQPSGG
-665 LTGTAPD
+665 LTGTTPE

-684 YDETQLLPGTEY
+684 YDEAQVLPQDLVY
-696 DRRYVLYGDKTN
+696 DTRYVIYGDSTCPW
-708 GFAAQQRANAF
+708 AAPLQGYTAQNYYEIMYCLDGKAV
-719 YEVIYEQDSK
+719 YEV
-729 ALYEIK
+729 K
-735 IYVMPGEEE
+735 IYGMADESQAVDLTE
-744 AGALAAQLMDA
+744 AMGM
-755 GLYAVAMPGTDAV
+755 GTLVSGDAV
-768 LVIGTDL
+768 LVTSDSI
-775 QDTIDMYVQYG
+775 QETIDMYAAYLEEPTP
-786 QIAEATPRAYIEG
+786 EAYLKAL
-799 FLMKLGM
+799 FLDMGM

-811 DGATVSFASVTQA
+811 DTGTATVSCASLPQA
-824 KMNRLLY
+824 KLNRLLY

-836 LDTGNA
+836 LETGDA
-842 QWAEPEIEPVI
+842 QWAEPELTPVI
-853 PVTGVLNPEA
+853 PVTGVLDPEA
-863 DLSAESVAQAARE
+863 DLSAESVARAAEE
-876 AEAFDPADAGTI
+876 AEDFDPADAGVV
-888 AGEDVQQEGF
+888 AGETGQQEGF
-898 DPATAGDA
+898 DPA
-906 EQAAAGSAGQA
+906 AAGNA
-917 ADENGGQAAD
+917 GQAAD
-927 GQPADDQSEAD
+927 GQQADSQQADGQSEAGQS
-938 PAGDGAVQEETFD
+938 GDSGAQAETFD
-951 PSTAGSVPSGTDG
+951 PSTAGSVPAGTDG
-964 TGTAGAASGAGSETA
+964 TGAAGAAAGAGSETA
-979 ADGGMAGEPS
+979 ADGGMAGES
-989 GTALAVGS
+989 AGTALAVGS

-1011 RLISGG
+1011 RLISGS

-1024 PIAGGL
+1024 LIAGGL

-1061 RQIAVTQVYE
+1061 GQIAVTQVYE

-1080 AAQYRCIV
+1080 VAQYRCIV

>member
-1 MEKEEK
+1 MENEEK
-7 VQVQAGQEKQPE
+7 VQVQDGQEKQPE

-42 GVGTGAYLITKNGG
+42 GVGTGAYLISKNGG

-261 YFGGMSEYQPSAPSG
+261 YFGGMSEYQPPASSGNGTG
-276 GSSGGNGGGGGST
+276 GSGGGGGGST
-289 PGGSTPGGSTPGG
+289 PGGSTPGGTTPGG

-307 NTPEGDTPAGPE
+307 NTPGGDTPSGPE
-319 DPDEPDNPDTP
+319 EPDQPDKPDDPDTP

-353 ATADSTFPVEVTDK
+353 ATADNSFPVEITDK
-367 YTFEDPEGLEYD
+367 YTFEDPKGLEYD

-388 GSGAV
+388 DSGAV
-393 TAAGQIGSQVNG
+393 SAAGQIGSQVKG

-413 DGELAAVYR
+413 DGKLAAVYR

-437 MYGGMGEVEITG
+437 MYGGMGEVEVTG

-456 DLAMMKSMM
+456 DLAMIESMM

-476 ATPEAYMAAI
+476 ATPEAYMAALYK
-486 CENEGYQYF
+486 NEGYQYF
-495 RNPNPAEEPGEP
+495 RNPNPAEEPE
-507 SDGLTGTTPDE
+507 
-518 TFPVEITDQYT
+518 
-529 FEDPKGLEYDKR
+529 
-541 YVLYAGEGSGAV
+541 
-553 TAAEAI
+553 
-559 GSTVNGIYDIYY
+559 
-571 LAGGEIVD
+571 
-579 AYRCYDAASETDAGQ
+579 
-594 ISAIYGGTMGEAET
+594 
-608 YGSAAVLKWD
+608 
-618 LSILEM
+618 
-624 MFPAY
+624 
-629 SQDRTAEGYMKGLME
+629 
-644 KEGYQVFQ
+644 
-652 QSQTEKPQEPSGG
+652 EPSGG
-665 LTGTAPD
+665 LTGTTPD

-684 YDETQLLPGTEY
+684 YDEAQVLPGPEY
-696 DRRYVLYGDKTN
+696 DRRYVLYGDETN
-708 GFAAQQRANAF
+708 GFAAQQGANAF
-719 YEVIYEQDSK
+719 YEVIYEQDSR

-735 IYVMPGEEE
+735 IYVMPSAEE
-744 AGALAAQLMDA
+744 AGVLAGQFVDA

-775 QDTIDMYVQYG
+775 QDTIDMYAQYG

-811 DGATVSFASVTQA
+811 DGKALTCICLPQA
-824 KMNRLLY
+824 DMNRLLY

-836 LDTGNA
+836 LDTGAA
-842 QWAEPEIEPVI
+842 QWAETEPTPVI
-853 PVTGVLNPEA
+853 PVTGVLDPEA
-863 DLSAESVAQAARE
+863 DLSAESVARTARE
-876 AEAFDPADAGTI
+876 AEAFDPADAGTV
-888 AGEDVQQEGF
+888 AGETGQQEGF
-898 DPATAGDA
+898 DPA
-906 EQAAAGSAGQA
+906 AAGNA
-917 ADENGGQAAD
+917 AQAAD
-927 GQPADDQSEAD
+927 GQQADGRSEAGQAED
-938 PAGDGAVQEETFD
+938 SLSQAGTFD
-951 PSTAGSVPSGTDG
+951 PSTAGSMPAGTDG
-964 TGTAGAASGAGSETA
+964 TGDEGAASGAGSETA
-979 ADGGMAGEPS
+979 ADGGMAGES
-989 GTALAVGS
+989 GGTALTVGS
-997 TAQWSDADFDDAAD
+997 TAQWNDADFDDAAD
-1011 RLISGG
+1011 RLKAGSASG
-1017 TAAPQEL
+1017 PQEL
-1024 PIAGGL
+1024 AIGKDIC
-1030 GFADPQDLD
+1030 FADPQDIE

-1047 GDARSALAAQVAGQ
+1047 GDGQSALAAELSAQ
-1061 RQIAVTQVYE
+1061 RQMTLSQVYE
-1071 ILYAKDGQA
+1071 IVYVKNGQA
-1080 AAQYRCIV
+1080 AAQYRCLV
-1088 AGDQVFCQRM
+1088 AGGQVFCQKM
-1098 KPEKLAERVS
+1098 KPEKLAERIS

-1115 AFEASLQGYTGW
+1115 AFAASLQGYTEW
-1127 MQQIEQ
+1127 IQQIKQ

>member
-7 VQVQAGQEKQPE
+7 VQVQEGQEKKPA

-28 TKVIAGVAVAALAC
+28 TKVIAGVALAALAC
-42 GVGTGAYLITKNGG
+42 GVGTGAYLISKNGG

-261 YFGGMSEYQPSAPSG
+261 YFGGMSEYQPPASSGNGSG
-276 GSSGGNGGGGGST
+276 GSGGGGGGST
-289 PGGSTPGGSTPGG
+289 PGGSTPGGTTPGG

-307 NTPEGDTPAGPE
+307 NTPGGDTPVGPE
-319 DPDEPDNPDTP
+319 EPDQPDEPDDPDTP

-353 ATADSTFPVEVTDK
+353 ATADNSFPVEITDK
-367 YTFEDPEGLEYD
+367 YTFEDPKGLEYD

-388 GSGAV
+388 DSGAAS
-393 TAAGQIGSQVNG
+393 AASGVGAAVNG

-413 DGELAAVYR
+413 DGELVAVYR

-437 MYGGMGEVEITG
+437 MYGGMGEVEVTG
-449 RVACIDM
+449 RVACINM
-456 DLAMMKSMM
+456 DLAMIESMM

-476 ATPEAYMAAI
+476 ATPEAYMAALYK
-486 CENEGYQYF
+486 NEGYQYF
-495 RNPNPAEEPGEP
+495 RNPNPAEEPE
-507 SDGLTGTTPDE
+507 
-518 TFPVEITDQYT
+518 
-529 FEDPKGLEYDKR
+529 
-541 YVLYAGEGSGAV
+541 
-553 TAAEAI
+553 
-559 GSTVNGIYDIYY
+559 
-571 LAGGEIVD
+571 
-579 AYRCYDAASETDAGQ
+579 
-594 ISAIYGGTMGEAET
+594 
-608 YGSAAVLKWD
+608 
-618 LSILEM
+618 
-624 MFPAY
+624 
-629 SQDRTAEGYMKGLME
+629 
-644 KEGYQVFQ
+644 
-652 QSQTEKPQEPSGG
+652 EPSGG
-665 LTGTAPD
+665 LTGTTPD

-684 YDETQLLPGTEY
+684 YDEAQVLPGPEY
-696 DRRYVLYGDKTN
+696 DRRYVLYGDETN
-708 GFAAQQRANAF
+708 GFAAQQGANAF
-719 YEVIYEQDSK
+719 YEVIYEQDSR

-735 IYVMPGEEE
+735 IYVMPSAEE
-744 AGALAAQLMDA
+744 AGALAGQLVDA

-775 QDTIDMYVQYG
+775 QGTIDDYAESG
-786 QIAEATPRAYIEG
+786 LIAEATPRAYIEG
-799 FLMKLGM
+799 FLMKVGM
-806 TEVTA
+806 TEITA
-811 DGATVSFASVTQA
+811 DTGTATVSCASLPQA
-824 KMNRLLY
+824 RLNRLLY

-836 LDTGNA
+836 LDTGAA
-842 QWAEPEIEPVI
+842 QWAETEPTPVI
-853 PVTGVLNPEA
+853 PVTGVLDPEA
-863 DLSAESVAQAARE
+863 DLSAESVARTARE
-876 AEAFDPADAGTI
+876 AEAFDPADAGTV
-888 AGEDVQQEGF
+888 AGETGQQERF
-898 DPATAGDA
+898 DPA
-906 EQAAAGSAGQA
+906 AAGNA
-917 ADENGGQAAD
+917 AQAAD
-927 GQPADDQSEAD
+927 GQQADGRSEAGQAED
-938 PAGDGAVQEETFD
+938 SLSQAGTFD
-951 PSTAGSVPSGTDG
+951 PSTAGSMPAGTDG
-964 TGTAGAASGAGSETA
+964 TGDEGAASGAGSETA
-979 ADGGMAGEPS
+979 ADGGMAGES
-989 GTALAVGS
+989 GGTALTVGS
-997 TAQWSDADFDDAAD
+997 TAQWNDADFDDAAD
-1011 RLISGG
+1011 RLRAGSPAG
-1017 TAAPQEL
+1017 PQEL
-1024 PIAGGL
+1024 TVGEGVC
-1030 GFADPQDLD
+1030 FADPQDLD
-1039 FDTRLVFR
+1039 FDTRLVYW
-1047 GDARSALAAQVAGQ
+1047 GDARSALAAQAAGQ
-1061 RQIAVTQVYE
+1061 GQIAVTQVYE

-1080 AAQYRCIV
+1080 VAQYRCIV
-1088 AGDQVFCQRM
+1088 AGDHIFCQRM
-1098 KPEKLAERVS
+1098 KPEKLAERIS

>member
-7 VQVQAGQEKQPE
+7 VQVQEGQEKKPA

-261 YFGGMSEYQPSAPSG
+261 YFGGMSEYQPPASSGNGSG
-276 GSSGGNGGGGGST
+276 GSGGGGGGST
-289 PGGSTPGGSTPGG
+289 PGGSTPGGTTPGG

-307 NTPEGDTPAGPE
+307 NTPGGDTPVGPE
-319 DPDEPDNPDTP
+319 EPDQPDEPDDPDTP
-330 DPSGETSVAVTDEQ
+330 DPSGETSVAVTEAQ
-344 LTDKLEEAL
+344 LTDDLEEAL
-353 ATADSTFPVEVTDK
+353 ATADSTFPVEITDK

-393 TAAGQIGSQVNG
+393 TAVSMAGATANG
-405 VYEIYYLK
+405 VYDIYYLK
-413 DGELAAVYR
+413 DGEIVRGYR
-422 CYDAASADDAAQIES
+422 CFDAASTADAEQLKAI
-437 MYGGMGEVEITG
+437 YGYQTVVGEDGEPVQTGMGEAEVAG
-449 RVACIDM
+449 RVTVLQWDPDM
-456 DLAMMKSMM
+456 LKMMISVYSKD
-465 EMYVQMGYADE
+465 G
-476 ATPEAYMAAI
+476 TPEGYMQALK
-486 CENEGYQYF
+486 ENDGYCYF
-495 RNPNPAEEPGEP
+495 RNPNPAEEP
-507 SDGLTGTTPDE
+507 SDGLTGTTPE
-518 TFPVEITDQYT
+518 ESFT
-529 FEDPKGLEYDKR
+529 
-541 YVLYAGEGSGAV
+541 V
-553 TAAEAI
+553 T
-559 GSTVNGIYDIYY
+559 
-571 LAGGEIVD
+571 
-579 AYRCYDAASETDAGQ
+579 
-594 ISAIYGGTMGEAET
+594 
-608 YGSAAVLKWD
+608 
-618 LSILEM
+618 
-624 MFPAY
+624 
-629 SQDRTAEGYMKGLME
+629 
-644 KEGYQVFQ
+644 
-652 QSQTEKPQEPSGG
+652 
-665 LTGTAPD
+665 
-672 EAFSVK
+672 

-684 YDETQLLPGTEY
+684 FDEAQVLPGTEY
-696 DRRYVLYGDKTN
+696 DRRYVLYGDETN
-708 GFAAQQRANAF
+708 GFAAQQGARAF
-719 YEVIYEQDSK
+719 YDVIYEQNSQ

-744 AGALAAQLMDA
+744 AQTLAGQLVTA
-755 GLYAVAMPGTDAV
+755 GMYAVAMPGTDAV

-775 QDTIDMYVQYG
+775 QDTIDMYAQYG

-811 DGATVSFASVTQA
+811 DGNALSYTFAPQA
-824 KMNRLLY
+824 DLNRLLY

-836 LDTGNA
+836 LETSGA
-842 QWAEPEIEPVI
+842 QWNEMEFEPLI
-853 PVTGVLNPEA
+853 PAPGVLDPEA
-863 DLSAESVAQAARE
+863 DLSPESVAQAARE
-876 AEAFDPADAGTI
+876 AEAFDPADAGVMAED
-888 AGEDVQQEGF
+888 AGQQDSF
-898 DPATAGDA
+898 DPA
-906 EQAAAGSAGQA
+906 SAG
-917 ADENGGQAAD
+917 NVGQAAD
-927 GQPADDQSEAD
+927 GQGEMAQA
-938 PAGDGAVQEETFD
+938 ADGASQGEVFD
-951 PSTAGSVPSGTDG
+951 PSTAGSVPAGTDG
-964 TGTAGAASGAGSETA
+964 TGAAGEAA
-979 ADGGMAGEPS
+979 ADGGMAEESG
-989 GTALAVGS
+989 GTALTVGS
-997 TAQWSDADFDDAAD
+997 TAQWNDADFDDAAD
-1011 RLISGG
+1011 RLRAGS
-1017 TAAPQEL
+1017 AAGPQEL
-1024 PIAGGL
+1024 TVGEGVC
-1030 GFADPQDLD
+1030 FADPQDLD
-1039 FDTRLVFR
+1039 FDTRLVYW
-1047 GDARSALAAQVAGQ
+1047 GDGQSALAAELSAQ
-1061 RQIAVTQVYE
+1061 RQMTVSCVYE
-1071 ILYAKDGQA
+1071 IVYVKSGQA

-1088 AGDQVFCQRM
+1088 AGDHIFCQRM
-1098 KPEKLAERVS
+1098 KPEKLAERIS

>member
-88 DGADGASGAGGA
+88 DGADGASGAGGG

-261 YFGGMSEYQPSAPSG
+261 YFGGMSEYQPPASSGNGSG
-276 GSSGGNGGGGGST
+276 GSGGGGGGST
-289 PGGSTPGGSTPGG
+289 PGGSTPGGTTPGG

-307 NTPEGDTPAGPE
+307 NTPGGDTPVGPE
-319 DPDEPDNPDTP
+319 EPDQPDEPDDPDTP

-353 ATADSTFPVEVTDK
+353 ATADNSFPVEITDK

-413 DGELAAVYR
+413 DGKLAAVYR

-437 MYGGMGEVEITG
+437 MYGGMGEVKVTG
-449 RVACIDM
+449 RVACINM
-456 DLAMMKSMM
+456 DVSMMESMM

-476 ATPEAYMAAI
+476 ATPEAYMAALHK
-486 CENEGYQYF
+486 NEGYQYF
-495 RNPNPAEEPGEP
+495 RNPNPAEEPG
-507 SDGLTGTTPDE
+507 
-518 TFPVEITDQYT
+518 
-529 FEDPKGLEYDKR
+529 
-541 YVLYAGEGSGAV
+541 GAV
-553 TAAEAI
+553 RRA
-559 GSTVNGIYDIYY
+559 DRDD
-571 LAGGEIVD
+571 AGGVV
-579 AYRCYDAASETDAGQ
+579 YRDSE
-594 ISAIYGGTMGEAET
+594 
-608 YGSAAVLKWD
+608 
-618 LSILEM
+618 
-624 MFPAY
+624 
-629 SQDRTAEGYMKGLME
+629 R
-644 KEGYQVFQ
+644 
-652 QSQTEKPQEPSGG
+652 
-665 LTGTAPD
+665 
-672 EAFSVK
+672 
-678 VSDSYT
+678 
-684 YDETQLLPGTEY
+684 QLHV
-696 DRRYVLYGDKTN
+696 RRG
-708 GFAAQQRANAF
+708 
-719 YEVIYEQDSK
+719 
-729 ALYEIK
+729 
-735 IYVMPGEEE
+735 
-744 AGALAAQLMDA
+744 
-755 GLYAVAMPGTDAV
+755 
-768 LVIGTDL
+768 
-775 QDTIDMYVQYG
+775 
-786 QIAEATPRAYIEG
+786 
-799 FLMKLGM
+799 
-806 TEVTA
+806 
-811 DGATVSFASVTQA
+811 
-824 KMNRLLY
+824 
-831 EAEGL
+831 
-836 LDTGNA
+836 
-842 QWAEPEIEPVI
+842 
-853 PVTGVLNPEA
+853 
-863 DLSAESVAQAARE
+863 
-876 AEAFDPADAGTI
+876 
-888 AGEDVQQEGF
+888 
-898 DPATAGDA
+898 
-906 EQAAAGSAGQA
+906 
-917 ADENGGQAAD
+917 
-927 GQPADDQSEAD
+927 
-938 PAGDGAVQEETFD
+938 
-951 PSTAGSVPSGTDG
+951 
-964 TGTAGAASGAGSETA
+964 AGAAGH
-979 ADGGMAGEPS
+979 
-989 GTALAVGS
+989 
-997 TAQWSDADFDDAAD
+997 
-1011 RLISGG
+1011 
-1017 TAAPQEL
+1017 
-1024 PIAGGL
+1024 
-1030 GFADPQDLD
+1030 
-1039 FDTRLVFR
+1039 
-1047 GDARSALAAQVAGQ
+1047 
-1061 RQIAVTQVYE
+1061 
-1071 ILYAKDGQA
+1071 
-1080 AAQYRCIV
+1080 
-1088 AGDQVFCQRM
+1088 
-1098 KPEKLAERVS
+1098 RV
-1108 ALPAGQP
+1108 
-1115 AFEASLQGYTGW
+1115 
-1127 MQQIEQ
+1127 
-1133 LEEYKEG
+1133 
-1140 EETR
+1140 

>member
-261 YFGGMSEYQPSAPSG
+261 YFGGMSEYQPPA
-276 GSSGGNGGGGGST
+276 SSGNGGNGGGGGGST
-289 PGGSTPGGSTPGG
+289 PGGSTPGGTTPGG

-307 NTPEGDTPAGPE
+307 NTPGGDTPSGPE
-319 DPDEPDNPDTP
+319 GPDQPDEPDDPDTP
-330 DPSGETSVAVTDEQ
+330 DPSGETSVSVTDEQ

-353 ATADSTFPVEVTDK
+353 AMADNSFPVEITDK

-379 TRYVLYGGE
+379 TRYVLYGGK

-393 TAAGQIGSQVNG
+393 SAAGQIGSQVNG

-413 DGELAAVYR
+413 DGKLAAVYR

-437 MYGGMGEVEITG
+437 MYGGMGEVKVTG
-449 RVACIDM
+449 RVACINM

-476 ATPEAYMAAI
+476 ATPEAYMAALHK
-486 CENEGYQYF
+486 NEGYQYF

-507 SDGLTGTTPDE
+507 SDGLTGTTPE
-518 TFPVEITDQYT
+518 ESFT
-529 FEDPKGLEYDKR
+529 
-541 YVLYAGEGSGAV
+541 V
-553 TAAEAI
+553 T
-559 GSTVNGIYDIYY
+559 
-571 LAGGEIVD
+571 
-579 AYRCYDAASETDAGQ
+579 
-594 ISAIYGGTMGEAET
+594 
-608 YGSAAVLKWD
+608 
-618 LSILEM
+618 
-624 MFPAY
+624 
-629 SQDRTAEGYMKGLME
+629 
-644 KEGYQVFQ
+644 
-652 QSQTEKPQEPSGG
+652 
-665 LTGTAPD
+665 
-672 EAFSVK
+672 

-684 YDETQLLPGTEY
+684 FDEAQVLPGTEY
-696 DRRYVLYGDKTN
+696 DRRYVLYGDETN
-708 GFAAQQRANAF
+708 GFAAQQGARAF
-719 YEVIYEQDSK
+719 YDVIYEQNSQ

-744 AGALAAQLMDA
+744 AQTLAGQLVTA
-755 GLYAVAMPGTDAV
+755 GMYAVAMPGTDAV

-775 QDTIDMYVQYG
+775 QDTIDMYAQYG

-811 DGATVSFASVTQA
+811 DGNALSYTFAPQA
-824 KMNRLLY
+824 DLNRLLY

-836 LDTGNA
+836 LETSGA
-842 QWAEPEIEPVI
+842 QWNEMEFEPLI
-853 PVTGVLNPEA
+853 PAPGVLDPEA
-863 DLSAESVAQAARE
+863 DLSPESVAQAARE
-876 AEAFDPADAGTI
+876 AEAFDPADAGVMAED
-888 AGEDVQQEGF
+888 AGQQDSF
-898 DPATAGDA
+898 DPA
-906 EQAAAGSAGQA
+906 SAG
-917 ADENGGQAAD
+917 NVGQAAD
-927 GQPADDQSEAD
+927 GQGEMAQA
-938 PAGDGAVQEETFD
+938 ADGASQGEVFD
-951 PSTAGSVPSGTDG
+951 PSTAGSVPAGTDG
-964 TGTAGAASGAGSETA
+964 TGAAGEAA
-979 ADGGMAGEPS
+979 ADGGTAEESG
-989 GTALAVGS
+989 GTALAAGT
-997 TAQWSDADFDDAAD
+997 TADWNDPDFDDAAD
-1011 RLISGG
+1011 RLRAGS
-1017 TAAPQEL
+1017 AAGPQEL
-1024 PIAGGL
+1024 AIGEGIC
-1030 GFADPQDLD
+1030 FADPQDLE

-1047 GDARSALAAQVAGQ
+1047 GDEQSALAAELSAQ
-1061 RQIAVTQVYE
+1061 RQMSLSCVYE
-1071 ILYAKDGQA
+1071 IVYVKNGQA
-1080 AAQYRCIV
+1080 AAQYRCLV
-1088 AGDQVFCQRM
+1088 AGGQVFCQKM
-1098 KPEKLAERVS
+1098 KPEKLAERIS

>member
-7 VQVQAGQEKQPE
+7 VQVQEGQEKKPA

-28 TKVIAGVAVAALAC
+28 TKVIAGVALAALAC
-42 GVGTGAYLITKNGG
+42 GVGTGAYLISKNGG

-261 YFGGMSEYQPSAPSG
+261 YFGGMSEYQPPASSGNGSG
-276 GSSGGNGGGGGST
+276 GSGGGGGGST
-289 PGGSTPGGSTPGG
+289 PGGSTPGGTTPGG

-307 NTPEGDTPAGPE
+307 NTPGGDTPVGPE
-319 DPDEPDNPDTP
+319 EPDQPDEPDDPDTP

-353 ATADSTFPVEVTDK
+353 ATADNSFPVEITDK
-367 YTFEDPEGLEYD
+367 YTFEDPKGLEYD
-379 TRYVLYGGE
+379 TRYVLYGGK

-393 TAAGQIGSQVNG
+393 SAVSMAGATANG
-405 VYEIYYLK
+405 VYDIYYLK
-413 DGELAAVYR
+413 DGEIVRGYR
-422 CYDAASADDAAQIES
+422 CFDAASTADAEQLKAI
-437 MYGGMGEVEITG
+437 YGYQTVVGEDGEPVQTGMGEAEVAG
-449 RVACIDM
+449 RVTVLQWDPDM
-456 DLAMMKSMM
+456 LKMMISVYSKD
-465 EMYVQMGYADE
+465 G
-476 ATPEAYMAAI
+476 TPEGYMQALKK
-486 CENEGYQYF
+486 NDGYCYF
-495 RNPNPAEEPGEP
+495 RNPNPAEEP
-507 SDGLTGTTPDE
+507 SDGLTGTTPE
-518 TFPVEITDQYT
+518 ESFT
-529 FEDPKGLEYDKR
+529 
-541 YVLYAGEGSGAV
+541 V
-553 TAAEAI
+553 T
-559 GSTVNGIYDIYY
+559 
-571 LAGGEIVD
+571 
-579 AYRCYDAASETDAGQ
+579 
-594 ISAIYGGTMGEAET
+594 
-608 YGSAAVLKWD
+608 
-618 LSILEM
+618 
-624 MFPAY
+624 
-629 SQDRTAEGYMKGLME
+629 
-644 KEGYQVFQ
+644 
-652 QSQTEKPQEPSGG
+652 
-665 LTGTAPD
+665 
-672 EAFSVK
+672 

-684 YDETQLLPGTEY
+684 FDEAQVLPGTEY
-696 DRRYVLYGDKTN
+696 DRRYVLYGDETN
-708 GFAAQQRANAF
+708 GFAAQQGARAF
-719 YEVIYEQDSK
+719 YDVIYEQNSQ

-744 AGALAAQLMDA
+744 AQTLAGQLVTA
-755 GLYAVAMPGTDAV
+755 GMYAVAMPGTDAV

-775 QDTIDMYVQYG
+775 QDTIDMYAQYG

-811 DGATVSFASVTQA
+811 DGNALSYTFAPQA
-824 KMNRLLY
+824 DLNRLLY

-836 LDTGNA
+836 LETSGA
-842 QWAEPEIEPVI
+842 QWNEMEFEPLI
-853 PVTGVLNPEA
+853 PAPGVLDPEA
-863 DLSAESVAQAARE
+863 DLSPESVAQAARE
-876 AEAFDPADAGTI
+876 AEAFDPADAGVMAED
-888 AGEDVQQEGF
+888 AGQQDSF
-898 DPATAGDA
+898 DPA
-906 EQAAAGSAGQA
+906 SAG
-917 ADENGGQAAD
+917 NVGQAAD
-927 GQPADDQSEAD
+927 GQGEMAQA
-938 PAGDGAVQEETFD
+938 ADGASQGEVFD
-951 PSTAGSVPSGTDG
+951 PSTAGSVPAGTDG
-964 TGTAGAASGAGSETA
+964 TGAAGEAA
-979 ADGGMAGEPS
+979 ADGGMAEESG
-989 GTALAVGS
+989 GTALTVGS
-997 TAQWSDADFDDAAD
+997 TAQWNDADFDDAAD
-1011 RLISGG
+1011 RLRAGS
-1017 TAAPQEL
+1017 AAGPQEL
-1024 PIAGGL
+1024 TVGEGVC
-1030 GFADPQDLD
+1030 FADPQDLD
-1039 FDTRLVFR
+1039 FDTRLVYW
-1047 GDARSALAAQVAGQ
+1047 GDGQSALAAELSAQ
-1061 RQIAVTQVYE
+1061 RQMTVSCVYE
-1071 ILYAKDGQA
+1071 IVYVKSGQA

-1088 AGDQVFCQRM
+1088 AGDHIFCQRM
-1098 KPEKLAERVS
+1098 KPEKLAERIS

>member
-7 VQVQAGQEKQPE
+7 VQVQEGQEKQPE

-261 YFGGMSEYQPSAPSG
+261 YFGGMSEYQPPASSGNGSG
-276 GSSGGNGGGGGST
+276 GSGGGGGGST
-289 PGGSTPGGSTPGG
+289 PGGSTPGGTTPGG

-307 NTPEGDTPAGPE
+307 NTPGGDTPVGPE
-319 DPDEPDNPDTP
+319 EPDQPDEPDDPDTP
-330 DPSGETSVAVTDEQ
+330 DPSGETSVAVTEAQ
-344 LTDKLEEAL
+344 LTDDLEEAL
-353 ATADSTFPVEVTDK
+353 ATADSTFPVEITDK

-393 TAAGQIGSQVNG
+393 TAVSMAGATANG
-405 VYEIYYLK
+405 VYDIYYLK
-413 DGELAAVYR
+413 DGEIVRGYR
-422 CYDAASADDAAQIES
+422 CFDAASTADAEQLKAI
-437 MYGGMGEVEITG
+437 YGYQTVVGEDGEPVQTGMGEAEVAG
-449 RVACIDM
+449 RVTVLQWDPDM
-456 DLAMMKSMM
+456 LKMMISVYSKD
-465 EMYVQMGYADE
+465 G
-476 ATPEAYMAAI
+476 TPEGYMQALKK
-486 CENEGYQYF
+486 NDGYCYF
-495 RNPNPAEEPGEP
+495 RNPNPAEEP
-507 SDGLTGTTPDE
+507 SDGLTGTTPE
-518 TFPVEITDQYT
+518 ESFT
-529 FEDPKGLEYDKR
+529 
-541 YVLYAGEGSGAV
+541 V
-553 TAAEAI
+553 T
-559 GSTVNGIYDIYY
+559 
-571 LAGGEIVD
+571 
-579 AYRCYDAASETDAGQ
+579 
-594 ISAIYGGTMGEAET
+594 
-608 YGSAAVLKWD
+608 
-618 LSILEM
+618 
-624 MFPAY
+624 
-629 SQDRTAEGYMKGLME
+629 
-644 KEGYQVFQ
+644 
-652 QSQTEKPQEPSGG
+652 
-665 LTGTAPD
+665 
-672 EAFSVK
+672 

-684 YDETQLLPGTEY
+684 FDEAQVLPGTEY
-696 DRRYVLYGDKTN
+696 DRRYVLYGDETN
-708 GFAAQQRANAF
+708 GFAAQQGARAF
-719 YEVIYEQDSK
+719 YDVIYEQNSQ

-744 AGALAAQLMDA
+744 AQTLAGQLVTA
-755 GLYAVAMPGTDAV
+755 GMYAVAMPGTDAV

-775 QDTIDMYVQYG
+775 QDTIDMYAQYG

-811 DGATVSFASVTQA
+811 DGNALSYTFAPQA
-824 KMNRLLY
+824 DLNRLLY

-836 LDTGNA
+836 LETSGA
-842 QWAEPEIEPVI
+842 QWNEMEFEPLI
-853 PVTGVLNPEA
+853 PAPGVLDPEA
-863 DLSAESVAQAARE
+863 DLSPESVAQAARE
-876 AEAFDPADAGTI
+876 AEAFDPADAGVMAED
-888 AGEDVQQEGF
+888 AGQQDSF
-898 DPATAGDA
+898 DPA
-906 EQAAAGSAGQA
+906 SAG
-917 ADENGGQAAD
+917 NVGQAAD
-927 GQPADDQSEAD
+927 GQGEMAQA
-938 PAGDGAVQEETFD
+938 ADGASQGEVFD
-951 PSTAGSVPSGTDG
+951 PSTAGSVPAGTDG
-964 TGTAGAASGAGSETA
+964 TGAAGEAA
-979 ADGGMAGEPS
+979 ADGGMAEESG
-989 GTALAVGS
+989 GTALTVGS
-997 TAQWSDADFDDAAD
+997 TAQWNDADFDDAAD
-1011 RLISGG
+1011 RLRAGS
-1017 TAAPQEL
+1017 AAGPQEL
-1024 PIAGGL
+1024 TVGEGVC
-1030 GFADPQDLD
+1030 FADPQDLD
-1039 FDTRLVFR
+1039 FDTRLVYW
-1047 GDARSALAAQVAGQ
+1047 GDGQSALAAELSAQ
-1061 RQIAVTQVYE
+1061 RQMTVSCVYE
-1071 ILYAKDGQA
+1071 IVYVKSGQA

-1088 AGDQVFCQRM
+1088 AGDHIFCQRM
-1098 KPEKLAERVS
+1098 KPEKLAERIS

>member
-80 GSAGNQDK
+80 GSAGNQDE

-100 SGTDGAV
+100 SGTDSAV

-248 KSETPAA
+248 KSETPTA

-261 YFGGMSEYQPSAPSG
+261 YFGGMSEYQPPASSGNGSG
-276 GSSGGNGGGGGST
+276 GSGGGGGGST
-289 PGGSTPGGSTPGG
+289 PGGSTPGGTTPGG

-307 NTPEGDTPAGPE
+307 NTPGGDTPVGPE
-319 DPDEPDNPDTP
+319 EPDQPDEPDDPDTP

-353 ATADSTFPVEVTDK
+353 ATADNSFPVEITDK

-388 GSGAV
+388 DSGAV
-393 TAAGQIGSQVNG
+393 SAASGVGAKVHG
-405 VYEIYYLK
+405 VYDIYYLRN
-413 DGELAAVYR
+413 GEIVEGYR
-422 CYDAASADDAAQIES
+422 CFDAESSADAEQLKEI
-437 MYGGMGEVEITG
+437 YGYQTTVGDDGNPIVTGMGEAKVTG
-449 RVACIDM
+449 RVTVLKWDPDM
-456 DLAMMKSMM
+456 LKMMMSA
-465 EMYVQMGYADE
+465 YAEDGS
-476 ATPEAYMAAI
+476 PEAYMAALYK
-486 CENEGYQYF
+486 NEGYQYF
-495 RNPNPAEEPGEP
+495 RNPNPAEEPSG
-507 SDGLTGTTPDE
+507 GLTGTTPE
-518 TFPVEITDQYT
+518 
-529 FEDPKGLEYDKR
+529 
-541 YVLYAGEGSGAV
+541 
-553 TAAEAI
+553 
-559 GSTVNGIYDIYY
+559 
-571 LAGGEIVD
+571 
-579 AYRCYDAASETDAGQ
+579 
-594 ISAIYGGTMGEAET
+594 
-608 YGSAAVLKWD
+608 
-618 LSILEM
+618 
-624 MFPAY
+624 
-629 SQDRTAEGYMKGLME
+629 
-644 KEGYQVFQ
+644 
-652 QSQTEKPQEPSGG
+652 
-665 LTGTAPD
+665 

-684 YDETQLLPGTEY
+684 YDEAQLLPGTEY
-696 DRRYVLYGDKTN
+696 DRRYVLYGDETN
-708 GFAAQQRANAF
+708 GFAAQQGANAF

-744 AGALAAQLMDA
+744 AGALAAQLVDA
-755 GLYAVAMPGTDAV
+755 GLYALAMPGTDAV

-775 QDTIDMYVQYG
+775 QDTIDTYVQYG

-938 PAGDGAVQEETFD
+938 QAEDGAVQEETFD

-964 TGTAGAASGAGSETA
+964 AGSETA
-979 ADGGMAGEPS
+979 ADGGMAGES
-989 GTALAVGS
+989 AGTALAVGS

-1011 RLISGG
+1011 RLISGS

-1024 PIAGGL
+1024 LIAGGL

-1098 KPEKLAERVS
+1098 KPEKLAERIS

>member
-7 VQVQAGQEKQPE
+7 VQVQEGQEKKPA

-28 TKVIAGVAVAALAC
+28 TKVIAGVALAALAC
-42 GVGTGAYLITKNGG
+42 GVGTGAYLISKNGG

-261 YFGGMSEYQPSAPSG
+261 YFGGMSEYQPPASSGNGSG
-276 GSSGGNGGGGGST
+276 GSGGGGGGST
-289 PGGSTPGGSTPGG
+289 PGGSTPGGTTPGG

-307 NTPEGDTPAGPE
+307 NTPGGDTPVGPE
-319 DPDEPDNPDTP
+319 EPDQPDEPDDPDTP

-353 ATADSTFPVEVTDK
+353 ATADNSFPVEITDK
-367 YTFEDPEGLEYD
+367 YTFEDPKGLEYD

-388 GSGAV
+388 DSGAV
-393 TAAGQIGSQVNG
+393 SAAGQIGSQVKG

-413 DGELAAVYR
+413 DGKLAAVYR

-437 MYGGMGEVEITG
+437 MYGGMGEVEVTG

-456 DLAMMKSMM
+456 DLAMIESMM

-476 ATPEAYMAAI
+476 ATPEAYMAALYK
-486 CENEGYQYF
+486 NEGYQYF
-495 RNPNPAEEPGEP
+495 RNPNPAEEPE
-507 SDGLTGTTPDE
+507 
-518 TFPVEITDQYT
+518 
-529 FEDPKGLEYDKR
+529 
-541 YVLYAGEGSGAV
+541 
-553 TAAEAI
+553 
-559 GSTVNGIYDIYY
+559 
-571 LAGGEIVD
+571 
-579 AYRCYDAASETDAGQ
+579 
-594 ISAIYGGTMGEAET
+594 
-608 YGSAAVLKWD
+608 
-618 LSILEM
+618 
-624 MFPAY
+624 
-629 SQDRTAEGYMKGLME
+629 
-644 KEGYQVFQ
+644 
-652 QSQTEKPQEPSGG
+652 EPSGG
-665 LTGTAPD
+665 LTGTTPD

-684 YDETQLLPGTEY
+684 YDEAQVLPGPEY
-696 DRRYVLYGDKTN
+696 DRRYVLYGDETN
-708 GFAAQQRANAF
+708 GFAAQQGANAF
-719 YEVIYEQDSK
+719 YEVIYEQDSR

-735 IYVMPGEEE
+735 IYVMPSAEE
-744 AGALAAQLMDA
+744 AGVLAGQFVDA

-775 QDTIDMYVQYG
+775 QDTIDMYAQYG

-811 DGATVSFASVTQA
+811 DGKALTCICLPQA
-824 KMNRLLY
+824 DMNRLLY

-836 LDTGNA
+836 LDTGAA
-842 QWAEPEIEPVI
+842 QWAETEPTPVI
-853 PVTGVLNPEA
+853 PVTGVLDPEA
-863 DLSAESVAQAARE
+863 DLSAESVARTARE
-876 AEAFDPADAGTI
+876 AEAFDPADAGTV
-888 AGEDVQQEGF
+888 AGETGQQEGF
-898 DPATAGDA
+898 DPA
-906 EQAAAGSAGQA
+906 AAGNA
-917 ADENGGQAAD
+917 AQAAD
-927 GQPADDQSEAD
+927 GQQADGRSEAGQAED
-938 PAGDGAVQEETFD
+938 SLSQAGTFD
-951 PSTAGSVPSGTDG
+951 PSTAGSMPAGTDG
-964 TGTAGAASGAGSETA
+964 TGDEGAASGAESETA
-979 ADGGMAGEPS
+979 ADGGMAGES
-989 GTALAVGS
+989 GGTALTVGS
-997 TAQWSDADFDDAAD
+997 TAQWNDADFDDAAD
-1011 RLISGG
+1011 RLKAGSASG
-1017 TAAPQEL
+1017 PQEL
-1024 PIAGGL
+1024 AIGKDIC
-1030 GFADPQDLD
+1030 FADPQDIE

-1047 GDARSALAAQVAGQ
+1047 GDGQSALAAELSAQ
-1061 RQIAVTQVYE
+1061 RQMTLSQVYE
-1071 ILYAKDGQA
+1071 IVYVKNGQA
-1080 AAQYRCIV
+1080 AAQYRCLV
-1088 AGDQVFCQRM
+1088 AGGQVFCQKM
-1098 KPEKLAERVS
+1098 KPEKLAERIS

-1115 AFEASLQGYTGW
+1115 AFAASLQGYTEW
-1127 MQQIEQ
+1127 IQQIKQ

-1140 EETR
+1140 EETK

>member
-7 VQVQAGQEKQPE
+7 VQVQEGQEKKPA

-28 TKVIAGVAVAALAC
+28 TKVIAGVALAALAC
-42 GVGTGAYLITKNGG
+42 GVGTGAYLISKNGG

-261 YFGGMSEYQPSAPSG
+261 YFGGMSEYQPPA
-276 GSSGGNGGGGGST
+276 SSGNGGNGGGGGGST
-289 PGGSTPGGSTPGG
+289 PGGSTPGGTTPGG

-307 NTPEGDTPAGPE
+307 NTPGGDTPSGPE
-319 DPDEPDNPDTP
+319 EPDQPDKPDDPDTP

-353 ATADSTFPVEVTDK
+353 ATADNSFPVEITDK
-367 YTFEDPEGLEYD
+367 YTFEDPKGLEYD

-388 GSGAV
+388 DSGAV
-393 TAAGQIGSQVNG
+393 SAAGQIGSQVKG

-413 DGELAAVYR
+413 DGKLAAVYR

-437 MYGGMGEVEITG
+437 MYGGMGEVEVTG

-456 DLAMMKSMM
+456 DLAMIESMM

-476 ATPEAYMAAI
+476 ATPEAYMAALYK
-486 CENEGYQYF
+486 NEGYQYF
-495 RNPNPAEEPGEP
+495 RNPNPAEEPE
-507 SDGLTGTTPDE
+507 
-518 TFPVEITDQYT
+518 
-529 FEDPKGLEYDKR
+529 
-541 YVLYAGEGSGAV
+541 
-553 TAAEAI
+553 
-559 GSTVNGIYDIYY
+559 
-571 LAGGEIVD
+571 
-579 AYRCYDAASETDAGQ
+579 
-594 ISAIYGGTMGEAET
+594 
-608 YGSAAVLKWD
+608 
-618 LSILEM
+618 
-624 MFPAY
+624 
-629 SQDRTAEGYMKGLME
+629 
-644 KEGYQVFQ
+644 
-652 QSQTEKPQEPSGG
+652 EPSGG
-665 LTGTAPD
+665 LTGTTPD

-684 YDETQLLPGTEY
+684 YDEAQVLPGPEY
-696 DRRYVLYGDKTN
+696 DRRYVLYGDETN
-708 GFAAQQRANAF
+708 GFAAQQGANAF
-719 YEVIYEQDSK
+719 YEVIYEQDSR

-735 IYVMPGEEE
+735 IYVMPSAEE
-744 AGALAAQLMDA
+744 AGVLAGQFVDA

-775 QDTIDMYVQYG
+775 QDTIDMYAQYG

-811 DGATVSFASVTQA
+811 DGKALTCICLPQA
-824 KMNRLLY
+824 DMNRLLY

-836 LDTGNA
+836 LDTGAA
-842 QWAEPEIEPVI
+842 QWAETEPTPVI
-853 PVTGVLNPEA
+853 PVTGVLDPEA
-863 DLSAESVAQAARE
+863 DLSAESVARTARE
-876 AEAFDPADAGTI
+876 AEAFDPADAGTV
-888 AGEDVQQEGF
+888 AGETGQQERF
-898 DPATAGDA
+898 DPA
-906 EQAAAGSAGQA
+906 AAGNA
-917 ADENGGQAAD
+917 AQAAD
-927 GQPADDQSEAD
+927 GQQADGRSEAGQAED
-938 PAGDGAVQEETFD
+938 SLSQAGTFD
-951 PSTAGSVPSGTDG
+951 PSTAGSMPAGTDG
-964 TGTAGAASGAGSETA
+964 TGDEGAASGAGSETA
-979 ADGGMAGEPS
+979 ADGGMAGES
-989 GTALAVGS
+989 GGTALTVGS
-997 TAQWSDADFDDAAD
+997 TAQWNDADFDDAAD
-1011 RLISGG
+1011 RLRAGSPAG
-1017 TAAPQEL
+1017 PQEL
-1024 PIAGGL
+1024 TVGEGVC
-1030 GFADPQDLD
+1030 FADPQDLD
-1039 FDTRLVFR
+1039 FDTRLVYW
-1047 GDARSALAAQVAGQ
+1047 GDARSALAAELSAQ
-1061 RQIAVTQVYE
+1061 RQMTLSQVYE
-1071 ILYAKDGQA
+1071 IVYVKNGQA
-1080 AAQYRCIV
+1080 AAQYRCLV
-1088 AGDQVFCQRM
+1088 AGGQVFCQKM
-1098 KPEKLAERVS
+1098 KPEKLAERIS

-1115 AFEASLQGYTGW
+1115 AFAASLQGYTEW
-1127 MQQIEQ
+1127 IQQIKQ

-1140 EETR
+1140 EETK

>member
-7 VQVQAGQEKQPE
+7 VQVQEGQEKQPE

-120 GGTSASNS
+120 GGASASNS

-261 YFGGMSEYQPSAPSG
+261 YFGGMSEYQPPASSGNGSG
-276 GSSGGNGGGGGST
+276 GSGGGGGGST
-289 PGGSTPGGSTPGG
+289 PGGSTPGGTTPGG

-307 NTPEGDTPAGPE
+307 NTPGGDTPVGPE
-319 DPDEPDNPDTP
+319 EPDQPDEPDDPDTP

-353 ATADSTFPVEVTDK
+353 ATADNSFPVELTDK

-379 TRYVLYGGE
+379 TRYVLYGGK

-393 TAAGQIGSQVNG
+393 SAVSMAGATANG
-405 VYEIYYLK
+405 VYDIYYLK
-413 DGELAAVYR
+413 DGEIVRGYR
-422 CYDAASADDAAQIES
+422 CFDAASTADAEQLKAI
-437 MYGGMGEVEITG
+437 YGYQTVVGEDGEPVQTGMGEAEVAG
-449 RVACIDM
+449 RVTVLQWDPDM
-456 DLAMMKSMM
+456 LKMMISVYSKD
-465 EMYVQMGYADE
+465 G
-476 ATPEAYMAAI
+476 TPEGYMQALKK
-486 CENEGYQYF
+486 NDGYCYF
-495 RNPNPAEEPGEP
+495 RNPNPAEEP
-507 SDGLTGTTPDE
+507 SDGLTGTTPE
-518 TFPVEITDQYT
+518 ESFT
-529 FEDPKGLEYDKR
+529 
-541 YVLYAGEGSGAV
+541 V
-553 TAAEAI
+553 T
-559 GSTVNGIYDIYY
+559 
-571 LAGGEIVD
+571 
-579 AYRCYDAASETDAGQ
+579 
-594 ISAIYGGTMGEAET
+594 
-608 YGSAAVLKWD
+608 
-618 LSILEM
+618 
-624 MFPAY
+624 
-629 SQDRTAEGYMKGLME
+629 
-644 KEGYQVFQ
+644 
-652 QSQTEKPQEPSGG
+652 
-665 LTGTAPD
+665 
-672 EAFSVK
+672 

-684 YDETQLLPGTEY
+684 FDEAQVLPGTEY
-696 DRRYVLYGDKTN
+696 DRRYVLYGDETN
-708 GFAAQQRANAF
+708 GFAAQQGARAF
-719 YEVIYEQDSK
+719 YDVIYEQNSQ

-744 AGALAAQLMDA
+744 AQTLAGQLVTA
-755 GLYAVAMPGTDAV
+755 GMYAVAMPGTDAV

-775 QDTIDMYVQYG
+775 QDTIDMYAQYG

-811 DGATVSFASVTQA
+811 DGNALSYTFAPQA
-824 KMNRLLY
+824 DLNRLLY

-836 LDTGNA
+836 LETSGA
-842 QWAEPEIEPVI
+842 QWNEMEFEPLI
-853 PVTGVLNPEA
+853 PAPGVLDPEA
-863 DLSAESVAQAARE
+863 DLSPESVAQAARE
-876 AEAFDPADAGTI
+876 AEAFDPADAGVMAED
-888 AGEDVQQEGF
+888 AGQQDSF
-898 DPATAGDA
+898 DPA
-906 EQAAAGSAGQA
+906 SAG
-917 ADENGGQAAD
+917 NVGQAAD
-927 GQPADDQSEAD
+927 GQGEMAQA
-938 PAGDGAVQEETFD
+938 ADGASQGEVFD
-951 PSTAGSVPSGTDG
+951 PSTAGSVPAGTDG
-964 TGTAGAASGAGSETA
+964 TGAAGEAA
-979 ADGGMAGEPS
+979 ADGGMAEESG
-989 GTALAVGS
+989 GTALTVGS
-997 TAQWSDADFDDAAD
+997 TAQWNDADFDDAAD
-1011 RLISGG
+1011 RLRAGS
-1017 TAAPQEL
+1017 AAGPQEL
-1024 PIAGGL
+1024 TVGEGVC
-1030 GFADPQDLD
+1030 FADPQDLD
-1039 FDTRLVFR
+1039 FDTRLVYW
-1047 GDARSALAAQVAGQ
+1047 GDGQSALAAELSAQ
-1061 RQIAVTQVYE
+1061 RQMTVSCVYE
-1071 ILYAKDGQA
+1071 IVYVKSGQA

-1088 AGDQVFCQRM
+1088 AGDYIFCQRM
-1098 KPEKLAERVS
+1098 KPEKLAERIS

>member
-7 VQVQAGQEKQPE
+7 VQVQEGQEKKPA

-28 TKVIAGVAVAALAC
+28 TKVIAGVALAALAC
-42 GVGTGAYLITKNGG
+42 GVGTGAYLISKNGG

-261 YFGGMSEYQPSAPSG
+261 YFGGMSEYQPPASSGNGSG
-276 GSSGGNGGGGGST
+276 GSGGGGGGST
-289 PGGSTPGGSTPGG
+289 PGGSTPGGTTPGG

-307 NTPEGDTPAGPE
+307 NTPGGDTPVGPE
-319 DPDEPDNPDTP
+319 EPDQPDEPDDSDTP

-353 ATADSTFPVEVTDK
+353 ATADNSFPVEITDK
-367 YTFEDPEGLEYD
+367 YSFEDPEGLEYD
-379 TRYVLYGGE
+379 TRYVLYGGAD
-388 GSGAV
+388 SGAV
-393 TAAGQIGSQVNG
+393 TAAGQMGSQVNG

-413 DGELAAVYR
+413 DGKLAAVYR
-422 CYDAASADDAAQIES
+422 CYDAASAEDAAQLES
-437 MYGGMGEVEITG
+437 MYGGMGEVEVTG
-449 RVACIDM
+449 RVACINM
-456 DLAMMKSMM
+456 DLAMIESMM

-476 ATPEAYMAAI
+476 ATPEAYMAALYK
-486 CENEGYQYF
+486 NEGYQYF
-495 RNPNPAEEPGEP
+495 RNPNPAEEPE
-507 SDGLTGTTPDE
+507 
-518 TFPVEITDQYT
+518 
-529 FEDPKGLEYDKR
+529 
-541 YVLYAGEGSGAV
+541 
-553 TAAEAI
+553 
-559 GSTVNGIYDIYY
+559 
-571 LAGGEIVD
+571 
-579 AYRCYDAASETDAGQ
+579 
-594 ISAIYGGTMGEAET
+594 
-608 YGSAAVLKWD
+608 
-618 LSILEM
+618 
-624 MFPAY
+624 
-629 SQDRTAEGYMKGLME
+629 
-644 KEGYQVFQ
+644 
-652 QSQTEKPQEPSGG
+652 EPSGG
-665 LTGTAPD
+665 LTGTTPD

-684 YDETQLLPGTEY
+684 YDEAQVLPGPEY
-696 DRRYVLYGDKTN
+696 DRRYVLYGDETN
-708 GFAAQQRANAF
+708 GFAASQGAEAF
-719 YEVIYEQDSK
+719 YEVIYEQNSQ

-735 IYVMPGEEE
+735 IYVMPGEEDAQTL
-744 AGALAAQLMDA
+744 AGQLVTA
-755 GLYAVAMPGTDAV
+755 GMYAVAMPGTDAV

-775 QDTIDMYVQYG
+775 QDTIDMYAQYG

-811 DGATVSFASVTQA
+811 DGNALSYTFAPQA
-824 KMNRLLY
+824 DLNRLLY

-836 LDTGNA
+836 LETSGA
-842 QWAEPEIEPVI
+842 QWNEMEFEPLI
-853 PVTGVLNPEA
+853 PAPGVLDPEA
-863 DLSAESVAQAARE
+863 DLSPESVAQAARE
-876 AEAFDPADAGTI
+876 AEAFDPADAGVMAED
-888 AGEDVQQEGF
+888 AGQQDSF
-898 DPATAGDA
+898 DPA
-906 EQAAAGSAGQA
+906 SAG
-917 ADENGGQAAD
+917 NVGQAAD
-927 GQPADDQSEAD
+927 GQGEMAQA
-938 PAGDGAVQEETFD
+938 ADGASQGEVFD
-951 PSTAGSVPSGTDG
+951 PSTAGSVPAGTDG
-964 TGTAGAASGAGSETA
+964 TGAAGEAA
-979 ADGGMAGEPS
+979 ADGGMAGES
-989 GTALAVGS
+989 GGTALTVGS
-997 TAQWSDADFDDAAD
+997 TAQWNDADFDDAAD
-1011 RLISGG
+1011 RLRAGSPAG
-1017 TAAPQEL
+1017 PQEL
-1024 PIAGGL
+1024 TVGEGVC
-1030 GFADPQDLD
+1030 FADPQDLD
-1039 FDTRLVFR
+1039 FDTRLVYW
-1047 GDARSALAAQVAGQ
+1047 GDARSALAAQAAGQ
-1061 RQIAVTQVYE
+1061 GQIAVTQVYE

-1080 AAQYRCIV
+1080 VAQYRCIV
-1088 AGDQVFCQRM
+1088 AGDHIFCQRM
-1098 KPEKLAERVS
+1098 KPEKLAERIS

-1127 MQQIEQ
+1127 MKQIEQ

>member
-161 AKRANAQGYSCKE
+161 AKRVASTGYTCKE
-174 AYVVLYAKGGQAAG
+174 AYVILYARGGQAVG
-188 EYVCYVM
+188 QYECYVM
-195 SSEAEAQRM
+195 SSEADAKGL
-204 ASAYAGVY
+204 ASALAAAYGFSCG
-212 NGGGQS
+212 N
-218 AGRWG
+218 WG
-223 DVVYV
+223 DVAYM
-228 YSSGDYVQTSIRTY
+228 YTPGSYVQESISTY
-242 YDQGVI
+242 YKQGVI

-307 NTPEGDTPAGPE
+307 NTPGGDTPAGPE

-393 TAAGQIGSQVNG
+393 TAVSMAGATANG
-405 VYEIYYLK
+405 VYDIYYLK
-413 DGELAAVYR
+413 DGEIVRGYR
-422 CYDAASADDAAQIES
+422 CFDAASTADAEQLKAI
-437 MYGGMGEVEITG
+437 YGYQTVVGEDGEPVQTGMGEAEVAG
-449 RVACIDM
+449 RVTVLQWDPDM
-456 DLAMMKSMM
+456 LKMMISVYSKD
-465 EMYVQMGYADE
+465 G
-476 ATPEAYMAAI
+476 TPEGYMQALK
-486 CENEGYQYF
+486 ENDGYCYF
-495 RNPNPAEEPGEP
+495 RNPNPAEEP
-507 SDGLTGTTPDE
+507 SDELTGTT
-518 TFPVEITDQYT
+518 
-529 FEDPKGLEYDKR
+529 
-541 YVLYAGEGSGAV
+541 
-553 TAAEAI
+553 
-559 GSTVNGIYDIYY
+559 
-571 LAGGEIVD
+571 
-579 AYRCYDAASETDAGQ
+579 
-594 ISAIYGGTMGEAET
+594 
-608 YGSAAVLKWD
+608 
-618 LSILEM
+618 
-624 MFPAY
+624 
-629 SQDRTAEGYMKGLME
+629 
-644 KEGYQVFQ
+644 
-652 QSQTEKPQEPSGG
+652 
-665 LTGTAPD
+665 PD

-684 YDETQLLPGTEY
+684 FDETLLSLGTEY
-696 DRRYVLYGDKTN
+696 DRRYVLYGDETN
-708 GFAAQQRANAF
+708 DFAAQQGANAF

-744 AGALAAQLMDA
+744 AGALAAQFVDA

-786 QIAEATPRAYIEG
+786 HIAEATPRAYIEG

-811 DGATVSFASVTQA
+811 DGATISFASVTQA

-927 GQPADDQSEAD
+927 CQPADDQSEAD

-964 TGTAGAASGAGSETA
+964 TGAAGAAAGAGSETA
-979 ADGGMAGEPS
+979 ADGGMAGES
-989 GTALAVGS
+989 AGTALAVGS

-1011 RLISGG
+1011 RLISGS

-1024 PIAGGL
+1024 LIAGGL

-1047 GDARSALAAQVAGQ
+1047 GDGQSALAAELSAQ
-1061 RQIAVTQVYE
+1061 RQIPLSQVYE
-1071 ILYAKDGQA
+1071 IVYVKNGQA
-1080 AAQYRCIV
+1080 AAQYRCLV
-1088 AGDQVFCQRM
+1088 AGGQIFCQRM
-1098 KPEKLAERVS
+1098 KPEKLAERIS

>member
-7 VQVQAGQEKQPE
+7 VQVQEGQEKQPE

-261 YFGGMSEYQPSAPSG
+261 YFGGMSEYQPPASSGNGSG
-276 GSSGGNGGGGGST
+276 GSGGGGGGST
-289 PGGSTPGGSTPGG
+289 PGGSTPGGTTPGG

-307 NTPEGDTPAGPE
+307 NTPGGDTPVGPE
-319 DPDEPDNPDTP
+319 EPDQPDEPDDPDTP

-353 ATADSTFPVEVTDK
+353 ATADNSFPVELTDK

-379 TRYVLYGGE
+379 TRYVLYGGK

-393 TAAGQIGSQVNG
+393 SAVSMAGATANG
-405 VYEIYYLK
+405 VYDIYYLK
-413 DGELAAVYR
+413 DGEIVRGYR
-422 CYDAASADDAAQIES
+422 CFDAASTADAEQLKAI
-437 MYGGMGEVEITG
+437 YGYQTVVGEDGEPVQTGMGEAEVAG
-449 RVACIDM
+449 RVTVLQWDPDM
-456 DLAMMKSMM
+456 LKMMISVYSKD
-465 EMYVQMGYADE
+465 G
-476 ATPEAYMAAI
+476 TPEGYMQALKK
-486 CENEGYQYF
+486 NDGYCYF
-495 RNPNPAEEPGEP
+495 RNPNPAEEP
-507 SDGLTGTTPDE
+507 SDGLTGTTPE
-518 TFPVEITDQYT
+518 ESFT
-529 FEDPKGLEYDKR
+529 
-541 YVLYAGEGSGAV
+541 V
-553 TAAEAI
+553 T
-559 GSTVNGIYDIYY
+559 
-571 LAGGEIVD
+571 
-579 AYRCYDAASETDAGQ
+579 
-594 ISAIYGGTMGEAET
+594 
-608 YGSAAVLKWD
+608 
-618 LSILEM
+618 
-624 MFPAY
+624 
-629 SQDRTAEGYMKGLME
+629 
-644 KEGYQVFQ
+644 
-652 QSQTEKPQEPSGG
+652 
-665 LTGTAPD
+665 
-672 EAFSVK
+672 

-684 YDETQLLPGTEY
+684 FDEAQVLPGTEY
-696 DRRYVLYGDKTN
+696 DRRYVLYGDETN
-708 GFAAQQRANAF
+708 GFAAQQGARAF
-719 YEVIYEQDSK
+719 YDVIYEQNSQ

-744 AGALAAQLMDA
+744 AQTLAGQLVTA
-755 GLYAVAMPGTDAV
+755 GMYAVAMPGTDAV

-775 QDTIDMYVQYG
+775 QDTIDMYAQYG

-811 DGATVSFASVTQA
+811 DGNALSYTFAPQA
-824 KMNRLLY
+824 DLNRLLY

-836 LDTGNA
+836 LETSGA
-842 QWAEPEIEPVI
+842 QWNEMEFEPLI
-853 PVTGVLNPEA
+853 PAPGVLDPEA
-863 DLSAESVAQAARE
+863 DLSPESVAQAARE
-876 AEAFDPADAGTI
+876 AEAFNPADAGVMAED
-888 AGEDVQQEGF
+888 AGQQDSF
-898 DPATAGDA
+898 DPA
-906 EQAAAGSAGQA
+906 SAG
-917 ADENGGQAAD
+917 NVGQAAD
-927 GQPADDQSEAD
+927 GQGEMAQA
-938 PAGDGAVQEETFD
+938 ADGASQGEVFD
-951 PSTAGSVPSGTDG
+951 PSTAGSVPAGTDG
-964 TGTAGAASGAGSETA
+964 TGAAGEAA
-979 ADGGMAGEPS
+979 ADGGMAEESG
-989 GTALAVGS
+989 GTALTVGS
-997 TAQWSDADFDDAAD
+997 TAQWNDADFDDAAD
-1011 RLISGG
+1011 RLKAGS
-1017 TAAPQEL
+1017 ASDPQEL
-1024 PIAGGL
+1024 AIGEGIC
-1030 GFADPQDLD
+1030 FADPQDLE
-1039 FDTRLVFR
+1039 FDTRLVYW
-1047 GDARSALAAQVAGQ
+1047 GDARSALAAELSAQ
-1061 RQIAVTQVYE
+1061 RQMTVSCVYE
-1071 ILYAKDGQA
+1071 IVYVKNGQA
-1080 AAQYRCIV
+1080 AAQYRCLV
-1088 AGDQVFCQRM
+1088 AGGQIFCQRM
-1098 KPEKLAERVS
+1098 KPEKLAERIS

>member
-261 YFGGMSEYQPSAPSG
+261 YFGGMSEYQPPA
-276 GSSGGNGGGGGST
+276 SSGNGGNGGGGGGST

-307 NTPEGDTPAGPE
+307 NTPGGDTPSGPE
-319 DPDEPDNPDTP
+319 GPDQPDEPDDPDTP

-353 ATADSTFPVEVTDK
+353 ATADSTFPVEITDK

-413 DGELAAVYR
+413 DGKLAAVYR

-437 MYGGMGEVEITG
+437 MYGGMGEVKVTG
-449 RVACIDM
+449 RVACINM
-456 DLAMMKSMM
+456 DVSMMESMM

-495 RNPNPAEEPGEP
+495 RNPNPAEEP
-507 SDGLTGTTPDE
+507 SDGLTGTTPE
-518 TFPVEITDQYT
+518 ESFT
-529 FEDPKGLEYDKR
+529 
-541 YVLYAGEGSGAV
+541 V
-553 TAAEAI
+553 T
-559 GSTVNGIYDIYY
+559 
-571 LAGGEIVD
+571 
-579 AYRCYDAASETDAGQ
+579 
-594 ISAIYGGTMGEAET
+594 
-608 YGSAAVLKWD
+608 
-618 LSILEM
+618 
-624 MFPAY
+624 
-629 SQDRTAEGYMKGLME
+629 
-644 KEGYQVFQ
+644 
-652 QSQTEKPQEPSGG
+652 
-665 LTGTAPD
+665 
-672 EAFSVK
+672 

-684 YDETQLLPGTEY
+684 FDEAQVLPGTEY
-696 DRRYVLYGDKTN
+696 DRRYVLYGDETN
-708 GFAAQQRANAF
+708 GFAAQQGARAF
-719 YEVIYEQDSK
+719 YDVIYEQNSQ

-744 AGALAAQLMDA
+744 AQTLAGQLVTA
-755 GLYAVAMPGTDAV
+755 GMYAVAMPGTDAV

-775 QDTIDMYVQYG
+775 QDTIDMYAQYG

-811 DGATVSFASVTQA
+811 DGNALSYTFAPQA
-824 KMNRLLY
+824 DLNRLLY

-836 LDTGNA
+836 LETSGA
-842 QWAEPEIEPVI
+842 QWNEMEFEPLI
-853 PVTGVLNPEA
+853 PAPGVLDPEA
-863 DLSAESVAQAARE
+863 DLSPESVAQAARE
-876 AEAFDPADAGTI
+876 AEAFDPADAGVMAED
-888 AGEDVQQEGF
+888 AGQQDSF
-898 DPATAGDA
+898 DPA
-906 EQAAAGSAGQA
+906 SAG
-917 ADENGGQAAD
+917 NVGQAAD
-927 GQPADDQSEAD
+927 GQGEMAQA
-938 PAGDGAVQEETFD
+938 ADGASQGEVFD
-951 PSTAGSVPSGTDG
+951 PSTAGSVPAGTDG
-964 TGTAGAASGAGSETA
+964 TGAAGEAA
-979 ADGGMAGEPS
+979 ADGGMAEESG
-989 GTALAVGS
+989 GTALTVGS
-997 TAQWSDADFDDAAD
+997 TAQWNDADFDDAAD
-1011 RLISGG
+1011 RLRAGS
-1017 TAAPQEL
+1017 AAGPQEL
-1024 PIAGGL
+1024 TVGEGVC
-1030 GFADPQDLD
+1030 FADPQDLD
-1039 FDTRLVFR
+1039 FDTRLVYW
-1047 GDARSALAAQVAGQ
+1047 GDGQSALAAELSAQ
-1061 RQIAVTQVYE
+1061 RQMTVSCVYE
-1071 ILYAKDGQA
+1071 IVYVKSGQA

-1088 AGDQVFCQRM
+1088 AGDHIFCQRM
-1098 KPEKLAERVS
+1098 KPEKLAERIS

-1127 MQQIEQ
+1127 MKQIEQ

>member
-7 VQVQAGQEKQPE
+7 VQVQEGQEKKPA

-28 TKVIAGVAVAALAC
+28 TKVIAGVALAALAC
-42 GVGTGAYLITKNGG
+42 GVGTGAYLISKNGG

-261 YFGGMSEYQPSAPSG
+261 YFGGMSEYQPPASSGNGSG
-276 GSSGGNGGGGGST
+276 GSGGGGGGST
-289 PGGSTPGGSTPGG
+289 PGGSTPGGTTPGG

-307 NTPEGDTPAGPE
+307 NTPGGDTPSGPE
-319 DPDEPDNPDTP
+319 GPDQPDEPDDPDTP

-353 ATADSTFPVEVTDK
+353 ATADSTFPVEITDK

-413 DGELAAVYR
+413 DGKLAAVYR

-437 MYGGMGEVEITG
+437 MYGGMGEVKVTG
-449 RVACIDM
+449 RVACINM
-456 DLAMMKSMM
+456 DVSMMESMM

-476 ATPEAYMAAI
+476 ATPEAYMAALHK
-486 CENEGYQYF
+486 NEGYQYF
-495 RNPNPAEEPGEP
+495 RNPNPAEEPE
-507 SDGLTGTTPDE
+507 
-518 TFPVEITDQYT
+518 
-529 FEDPKGLEYDKR
+529 
-541 YVLYAGEGSGAV
+541 
-553 TAAEAI
+553 
-559 GSTVNGIYDIYY
+559 
-571 LAGGEIVD
+571 
-579 AYRCYDAASETDAGQ
+579 
-594 ISAIYGGTMGEAET
+594 
-608 YGSAAVLKWD
+608 
-618 LSILEM
+618 
-624 MFPAY
+624 
-629 SQDRTAEGYMKGLME
+629 
-644 KEGYQVFQ
+644 
-652 QSQTEKPQEPSGG
+652 EPSGG
-665 LTGTAPD
+665 LTGTTPD

-684 YDETQLLPGTEY
+684 YDEAQVLPGPEY
-696 DRRYVLYGDKTN
+696 DRRYVLYGDETN
-708 GFAAQQRANAF
+708 GFAAQQGANAF
-719 YEVIYEQDSK
+719 YEVIYEQDSR

-735 IYVMPGEEE
+735 IYVMPSAEE
-744 AGALAAQLMDA
+744 AGVLAGQFVDA

-775 QDTIDMYVQYG
+775 QDTIDMYAQYG

-811 DGATVSFASVTQA
+811 DGKALTCICLPQA
-824 KMNRLLY
+824 DMNRLLY

-836 LDTGNA
+836 LDTGAA
-842 QWAEPEIEPVI
+842 QWAETEPTPVI
-853 PVTGVLNPEA
+853 PVTGVLDPEA
-863 DLSAESVAQAARE
+863 DLSAESVARTARE
-876 AEAFDPADAGTI
+876 AEAFDPADAGTV
-888 AGEDVQQEGF
+888 AGETGQQEGF
-898 DPATAGDA
+898 DPA
-906 EQAAAGSAGQA
+906 AAGNA
-917 ADENGGQAAD
+917 AQAAD
-927 GQPADDQSEAD
+927 GQQADGRSEAGQAED
-938 PAGDGAVQEETFD
+938 SLSQAGTFD
-951 PSTAGSVPSGTDG
+951 PSTAGSMPAGTDG
-964 TGTAGAASGAGSETA
+964 TGAAGEAA
-979 ADGGMAGEPS
+979 ADGGTAEESG
-989 GTALAVGS
+989 GTAL
-997 TAQWSDADFDDAAD
+997 TAGATADWNDPDFDDAAD
-1011 RLISGG
+1011 RLKAGSASG
-1017 TAAPQEL
+1017 PQEL
-1024 PIAGGL
+1024 AIGKDIC
-1030 GFADPQDLD
+1030 FADPQDIE

-1047 GDARSALAAQVAGQ
+1047 GDGQSALAAELSAQ
-1061 RQIAVTQVYE
+1061 RQMTLSQVYE
-1071 ILYAKDGQA
+1071 IVYVKNGQA
-1080 AAQYRCIV
+1080 AAQYRCLV
-1088 AGDQVFCQRM
+1088 AGGQVFCQKM
-1098 KPEKLAERVS
+1098 KPEKLAERIS

-1115 AFEASLQGYTGW
+1115 AFAASLQGYTEW
-1127 MQQIEQ
+1127 IQQIKQ

>member
-7 VQVQAGQEKQPE
+7 VQVQEGQEKKPA

-28 TKVIAGVAVAALAC
+28 TKVIAGVALAALAC
-42 GVGTGAYLITKNGG
+42 GVGTGAYLISKNGG

-261 YFGGMSEYQPSAPSG
+261 YFGGMSEYQPPASSGNGSG
-276 GSSGGNGGGGGST
+276 GSGGGGGGST
-289 PGGSTPGGSTPGG
+289 PGGSTPGGTTPGG

-307 NTPEGDTPAGPE
+307 NTPGGDTPVGPE
-319 DPDEPDNPDTP
+319 EPDQPDEPDDPDTP

-353 ATADSTFPVEVTDK
+353 ATADSTFPVEITDK

-393 TAAGQIGSQVNG
+393 SAVSMAGATANG
-405 VYEIYYLK
+405 VYDIYYLK
-413 DGELAAVYR
+413 DGEIVRGYR
-422 CYDAASADDAAQIES
+422 CFDAASTADAEQLKAI
-437 MYGGMGEVEITG
+437 YGYQTVVGEDGEPVQTGMGEAEVAG
-449 RVACIDM
+449 RVTVLQWDPDM
-456 DLAMMKSMM
+456 LKMMISVYSKD
-465 EMYVQMGYADE
+465 G
-476 ATPEAYMAAI
+476 TPEGYMQALKK
-486 CENEGYQYF
+486 NDGYCYF
-495 RNPNPAEEPGEP
+495 RNPNPAEEP
-507 SDGLTGTTPDE
+507 SDGLTGTTPE
-518 TFPVEITDQYT
+518 ESFT
-529 FEDPKGLEYDKR
+529 
-541 YVLYAGEGSGAV
+541 V
-553 TAAEAI
+553 T
-559 GSTVNGIYDIYY
+559 
-571 LAGGEIVD
+571 
-579 AYRCYDAASETDAGQ
+579 
-594 ISAIYGGTMGEAET
+594 
-608 YGSAAVLKWD
+608 
-618 LSILEM
+618 
-624 MFPAY
+624 
-629 SQDRTAEGYMKGLME
+629 
-644 KEGYQVFQ
+644 
-652 QSQTEKPQEPSGG
+652 
-665 LTGTAPD
+665 
-672 EAFSVK
+672 

-684 YDETQLLPGTEY
+684 FDEAQVLPGTEY
-696 DRRYVLYGDKTN
+696 DRRYVLYGDETN
-708 GFAAQQRANAF
+708 GFAAQQGARAF
-719 YEVIYEQDSK
+719 YDVIYEQNSQ

-744 AGALAAQLMDA
+744 AQTLAGQLVTA
-755 GLYAVAMPGTDAV
+755 GMYAVAMPGTDAV

-775 QDTIDMYVQYG
+775 QDTIDMYAQYG

-811 DGATVSFASVTQA
+811 DGNALSYTFAPQA
-824 KMNRLLY
+824 DLNRLLY

-836 LDTGNA
+836 LETSGA
-842 QWAEPEIEPVI
+842 QWNEMEFEPLI
-853 PVTGVLNPEA
+853 PAPGVLDPEA
-863 DLSAESVAQAARE
+863 DLSPESVAQAARE
-876 AEAFDPADAGTI
+876 AEAFDPADAGVMAED
-888 AGEDVQQEGF
+888 AGQQDSF
-898 DPATAGDA
+898 DPA
-906 EQAAAGSAGQA
+906 SAG
-917 ADENGGQAAD
+917 NVGQAAD
-927 GQPADDQSEAD
+927 GQGEMAQA
-938 PAGDGAVQEETFD
+938 ADGASQGEVFD
-951 PSTAGSVPSGTDG
+951 PSTAGSMPAGTDG
-964 TGTAGAASGAGSETA
+964 TGDEGAASGAGSETA
-979 ADGGMAGEPS
+979 ADGGMAGES
-989 GTALAVGS
+989 GGTALTVGS
-997 TAQWSDADFDDAAD
+997 TAQWNDADFDDAAD
-1011 RLISGG
+1011 RLRAGSPAG
-1017 TAAPQEL
+1017 PQEL
-1024 PIAGGL
+1024 TVGEGVC
-1030 GFADPQDLD
+1030 FADPQDLD
-1039 FDTRLVFR
+1039 FDTRLVYW
-1047 GDARSALAAQVAGQ
+1047 GDARSALAAQAAGQ
-1061 RQIAVTQVYE
+1061 GQIAVTQVYE

-1080 AAQYRCIV
+1080 VAQYRCIV
-1088 AGDQVFCQRM
+1088 AGDHIFCQRM
-1098 KPEKLAERVS
+1098 KPEKLAERIS

-1127 MQQIEQ
+1127 MKQIEQ

>member
-7 VQVQAGQEKQPE
+7 VQVQEGQEKKPA

-28 TKVIAGVAVAALAC
+28 TKVIAGVALAALAC
-42 GVGTGAYLITKNGG
+42 GVGTGAYLISKNGG

-261 YFGGMSEYQPSAPSG
+261 YFGGMSEYQPPASSGNGSG
-276 GSSGGNGGGGGST
+276 GSGGGGGGST
-289 PGGSTPGGSTPGG
+289 PGGSTPGGTTPGG

-307 NTPEGDTPAGPE
+307 NTPGGDTPVGPE
-319 DPDEPDNPDTP
+319 EPDQPDEPDDPDTP

-353 ATADSTFPVEVTDK
+353 ATADSTFPVEITDK
-367 YTFEDPEGLEYD
+367 YTFEDPKGLEYD

-413 DGELAAVYR
+413 DGKLAAVYR

-437 MYGGMGEVEITG
+437 MYGGMGEVKVTG
-449 RVACIDM
+449 RVACINM
-456 DLAMMKSMM
+456 DVSMMESMM

-476 ATPEAYMAAI
+476 ATPEAYMAALHK
-486 CENEGYQYF
+486 NEGYQYF

-624 MFPAY
+624 MLPAY
-629 SQDRTAEGYMKGLME
+629 SQDGTAEGYMKGLME
-644 KEGYQVFQ
+644 MEGYQVFQ
-652 QSQTEKPQEPSGG
+652 QSQTEDPQEPSDE
-665 LTGTAPD
+665 LTGTTPE
-672 EAFSVK
+672 EAFAVK

-684 YDETQLLPGTEY
+684 FDETQVLPQGLVY
-696 DRRYVLYGDKTN
+696 DTRYVIYGDSGCPWATPSQGYTAEN
-708 GFAAQQRANAF
+708 Y
-719 YEVIYEQDSK
+719 YEVMYCLDGKAVYEVKVYDM
-729 ALYEIK
+729 AD
-735 IYVMPGEEE
+735 
-744 AGALAAQLMDA
+744 AGQAAALAEMVGIGAQSV
-755 GLYAVAMPGTDAV
+755 GDAV
-768 LVIGTDL
+768 LVTSDSI
-775 QDTIDMYVQYG
+775 QETIDTFATYLEEPTP
-786 QIAEATPRAYIEG
+786 EAYLKAL
-799 FLMKLGM
+799 FLDMGM

-811 DGATVSFASVTQA
+811 DGNALSYTFAPQA
-824 KMNRLLY
+824 DLNRLLY

-836 LDTGNA
+836 LETSGA
-842 QWAEPEIEPVI
+842 QWNEMEFEPLI
-853 PVTGVLNPEA
+853 PAPGVLDPEA
-863 DLSAESVAQAARE
+863 DLSPESVAQAARE
-876 AEAFDPADAGTI
+876 AEAFDPADAGVMAED
-888 AGEDVQQEGF
+888 AGQQDSF
-898 DPATAGDA
+898 DPA
-906 EQAAAGSAGQA
+906 SAG
-917 ADENGGQAAD
+917 NVGQAAD
-927 GQPADDQSEAD
+927 GQGEMAQA
-938 PAGDGAVQEETFD
+938 ADGASQGEVFD
-951 PSTAGSVPSGTDG
+951 PSTAGSMPAGTDG
-964 TGTAGAASGAGSETA
+964 TGDEGAASGAGSETA
-979 ADGGMAGEPS
+979 ADGGMAGES
-989 GTALAVGS
+989 GGTALTVGS
-997 TAQWSDADFDDAAD
+997 TAQWNDADFDDAAD
-1011 RLISGG
+1011 RLRAGSPAG
-1017 TAAPQEL
+1017 PQEL
-1024 PIAGGL
+1024 TVGEGVC
-1030 GFADPQDLD
+1030 FADPQDLD
-1039 FDTRLVFR
+1039 FDTRLVYW
-1047 GDARSALAAQVAGQ
+1047 GDARSALAAQAAGQ
-1061 RQIAVTQVYE
+1061 GQIAVTQVYE

-1080 AAQYRCIV
+1080 VAQYRCIV
-1088 AGDQVFCQRM
+1088 AGDHIFCQRM
-1098 KPEKLAERVS
+1098 KPEKLAERIS

-1127 MQQIEQ
+1127 MKQIEQ

>member
-7 VQVQAGQEKQPE
+7 VQVQDGQEKQPE

-261 YFGGMSEYQPSAPSG
+261 YFGGMSEYQPPASSGNGSG
-276 GSSGGNGGGGGST
+276 GSGGGGGGST
-289 PGGSTPGGSTPGG
+289 PGGSTPGGTTPGG

-307 NTPEGDTPAGPE
+307 NTPGGDTPSGPE
-319 DPDEPDNPDTP
+319 EPDQPDEPDDPDTP

-353 ATADSTFPVEVTDK
+353 ATADNSFPVEITDK
-367 YTFEDPEGLEYD
+367 YTFEDPKGLEYD

-388 GSGAV
+388 DSGAV
-393 TAAGQIGSQVNG
+393 SAAGQIGSQVNG

-413 DGELAAVYR
+413 DGKLAAVYR

-437 MYGGMGEVEITG
+437 MYGGMGEVEVTG

-456 DLAMMKSMM
+456 DLAMIESMM

-476 ATPEAYMAAI
+476 ATPEAYMAALYK
-486 CENEGYQYF
+486 NEGYQYF
-495 RNPNPAEEPGEP
+495 RNPNPAEEPE
-507 SDGLTGTTPDE
+507 
-518 TFPVEITDQYT
+518 
-529 FEDPKGLEYDKR
+529 
-541 YVLYAGEGSGAV
+541 
-553 TAAEAI
+553 
-559 GSTVNGIYDIYY
+559 
-571 LAGGEIVD
+571 
-579 AYRCYDAASETDAGQ
+579 
-594 ISAIYGGTMGEAET
+594 
-608 YGSAAVLKWD
+608 
-618 LSILEM
+618 
-624 MFPAY
+624 
-629 SQDRTAEGYMKGLME
+629 
-644 KEGYQVFQ
+644 
-652 QSQTEKPQEPSGG
+652 EPSGG
-665 LTGTAPD
+665 LTGTTPD

-684 YDETQLLPGTEY
+684 YDEAQVLPGPEY
-696 DRRYVLYGDKTN
+696 DRRYVLYGDETN
-708 GFAAQQRANAF
+708 GFAAQQGANAF
-719 YEVIYEQDSK
+719 YEVIYEQDSR

-735 IYVMPGEEE
+735 IYVMPSAEE
-744 AGALAAQLMDA
+744 AGVLAGQFVDA

-775 QDTIDMYVQYG
+775 QDTIDMYAQYG

-811 DGATVSFASVTQA
+811 DGNSAFLHLRCLRPDL
-824 KMNRLLY
+824 NRLLY

-836 LDTGNA
+836 LDTGAA
-842 QWAEPEIEPVI
+842 QWAETEPTPVI
-853 PVTGVLNPEA
+853 PVTGVLDPEA
-863 DLSAESVAQAARE
+863 DLSAESVARTARE
-876 AEAFDPADAGTI
+876 AEAFDPADAGTV
-888 AGEDVQQEGF
+888 AGETGQQERF
-898 DPATAGDA
+898 DPA
-906 EQAAAGSAGQA
+906 AAGNA
-917 ADENGGQAAD
+917 AQAAD
-927 GQPADDQSEAD
+927 GQQADGRSEAGQAED
-938 PAGDGAVQEETFD
+938 SLSQAGTFD
-951 PSTAGSVPSGTDG
+951 PSTAGSMPAGTDG
-964 TGTAGAASGAGSETA
+964 TGDEGAASGAGSETA
-979 ADGGMAGEPS
+979 ADGGMAGES
-989 GTALAVGS
+989 GGTALTVGS
-997 TAQWSDADFDDAAD
+997 TAQWNDADFDDAAD
-1011 RLISGG
+1011 RLRAGS
-1017 TAAPQEL
+1017 AAGPQEL
-1024 PIAGGL
+1024 TVGEGVC
-1030 GFADPQDLD
+1030 FADPQDLD
-1039 FDTRLVFR
+1039 FDTRLVYW
-1047 GDARSALAAQVAGQ
+1047 GDAQSALAARLQ
-1061 RQIAVTQVYE
+1061 RQ
-1071 ILYAKDGQA
+1071 GQ
-1080 AAQYRCIV
+1080 
-1088 AGDQVFCQRM
+1088 M
-1098 KPEKLAERVS
+1098 SRVS
-1108 ALPAGQP
+1108 GVRDPLREERTGGGPVPVYRGGRSYLLPEDEAG
-1115 AFEASLQGYTGW
+1115 ESWRSASAPCRPDSRPLRPPCRDTQDGCK
-1127 MQQIEQ
+1127 QIEQ